1 MIISSKSLSYMKI
14 NYILFGILFL
24 FSTLACARFDL
35 PRIQEDKLNLP
46 EIIIPTP
53 TLPLIIDEKDN
64 NKTDE
69 KDINKTENNDIDK
82 ANQDTNIN
90 TQPIPKLD
98 DLYIDSLFGFS
109 VKFPSNWQ
117 VDSTKS
123 VPSIAEIKLT
133 PNDTIGDIYL
143 VYTDGNSSNKDIV
156 DQFITPIKQQNNF
169 TTLSELNS
177 RLNNGIEA
185 FQMEYQWEDTNTVK
199 KGFVQSVT
207 DKIKNYIIIFEA
219 DSSIYENNLPSILL
233 LADSFQPLEPQP
245 YDIPRYESLVLH
257 IDSGPVSL
265 DPAFATG
272 SKSIQYIQQIFSG
285 LTGFDKDGYL
295 QPDIAD
301 TWSISDDGETY
312 TFTIKD
318 NAKYHSGRNVA
329 SIDIKY
335 SWERALKSQ
344 NNKNVLNYLGDI
356 VGATEFSSGKIN
368 NLEGFNIIDDQ
379 KFEIKLVSP
388 TPYFISKLSHSHT
401 FLVDLNQLARYS
413 ENNRAW
419 EENPIGTGP
428 FVMGDWIPGVIMYL
442 YPYPDYHL
450 NKPEIDSLIF
460 RLYGGKP
467 ALMYQSGEIDATT
480 LYSDEVIDI
489 YNSNLIYGGSPIKE
503 RNLIKST
510 EMSTYYIGF
519 NTQSIPFDDINVRKA
534 FVESSN
540 VQNIVNNY
548 FDSVHQNAY
557 GLIPPQMPDFNS
569 NLNQDDYKYDPE
581 SALNHLSNSKYYLDK
596 TLPDIFYS
604 TPGYT
609 GPNTL
614 ISEIIDSWIKNL
626 DVNITT
632 NVIPPDQY
640 YYSFDDLAYD
650 IYDYGWIA
658 DYPDPHNF
666 LYSLFHSKAGSNIS
680 KYNNYDYDLLIELAT
695 AETNQE
701 KRVQYYINA
710 EDKLINDAVLIP
722 LYHGNTFALIKD
734 HVSDVNF
741 TPYGM
746 LDLRDVKIS
755 NFSTVSYR

>member
-1 MIISSKSLSYMKI
+1 MKI
-14 NYILFGILFL
+14 SYILFIIAFL
-24 FSTLACARFDL
+24 LTTLACSRFDL
-35 PRIQEDKLNLP
+35 PRIQDKSIP
-46 EIIIPTP
+46 SEIITLTPTP
-53 TLPLIIDEKDN
+53 TATLIPNDENKNNGSAEDNVSNPKD
-64 NKTDE
+64 TDSN
-69 KDINKTENNDIDK
+69 IVSGNNDLK
-82 ANQDTNIN
+82 EKFV
-90 TQPIPKLD
+90 PVLD
-98 DLYIDSLFGFS
+98 DLYIDNLFGFS
-109 VKFPSNWQ
+109 IKYPSDWI

-133 PNDTIGDIYL
+133 PDDIIGDIYL
-143 VYTDGNSSNKDIV
+143 LYTDGNLSNVDIV
-156 DQFITPIKQQNNF
+156 DQFISPIKQQPDF
-169 TTLSELNS
+169 TILSETNLTLAND
-177 RLNNGIEA
+177 NEA
-185 FQMEYQWEDTNTVK
+185 YQIQYQWKDTNSLK
-199 KGFVQSVT
+199 NGFVQSVT
-207 DKIKNYIIIFEA
+207 DKIKNYIIIFEI
-219 DSSIYENNLPSILL
+219 DSLIYENNLSTIRL
-233 LADSFQPLEPQP
+233 LANSFQSLEPQP

-272 SKSIQYIQQIFSG
+272 AKSIQYIQQIFSG

-301 TWSISDDGETY
+301 TWLISDDAQTY

-318 NAKYHSGRNVA
+318 NATYHSGRKVT
-329 SIDIKY
+329 SIDIQY

-344 NNKNVLNYLGDI
+344 NKKNVLNYLGDI
-356 VGATEFSSGKIN
+356 LGAREFSSGDID
-368 NLEGFNIIDDQ
+368 NLEGFNIIDDS

-401 FLVDLNQLARYS
+401 FLVDSEQFARYS

-419 EENPIGTGP
+419 EANPIGTGP
-428 FVMGDWIPGVIMYL
+428 FVMGDWLPGVIMYL

-480 LYSDEVIDI
+480 LFSDEVIDI
-489 YNSNLIYGGSPIKE
+489 YNSDLIFGGSPVKE
-503 RNLIKST
+503 QNLIKST

-534 FVESSN
+534 FAQSSN
-540 VQNIVNNY
+540 VETIVSNY
-548 FDSVHQNAY
+548 FESVHQNAY

-569 NLNQDDYKYDPE
+569 NLDNNDYIYDPE
-581 SALNHLSNSKYYLDK
+581 SALNYLSNSNYYLDK
-596 TLPDIFYS
+596 TLPDIFYN
-604 TPGYT
+604 TPGYS
-609 GPNTL
+609 GPNAL
-614 ISEIIDSWIKNL
+614 ISEIINSWIDNL
-626 DVNITT
+626 GVNITT

-640 YYSFDDLAYD
+640 YYSIDKVSYD

-666 LYSLFHSKAGSNIS
+666 LYSLFHSKAGSNVS
-680 KYNNYDYDLLIELAT
+680 KYNNSDYDSLIDLAT
-695 AETNQE
+695 METNE
-701 KRVQYYINA
+701 DKRIQYYIDA
-710 EDKLINDAVLIP
+710 EEKLINDAVLIP
-722 LYHGNTFALIKD
+722 LYHGSTFALIKD
-734 HVSDVNF
+734 HVSDINF

>member
-1 MIISSKSLSYMKI
+1 MKI
-14 NYILFGILFL
+14 SYILFIIAFL
-24 FSTLACARFDL
+24 LTTLACSRFDL
-35 PRIQEDKLNLP
+35 PRIQDKSIP
-46 EIIIPTP
+46 SEIITLTPTP
-53 TLPLIIDEKDN
+53 TATLIPNDENKNNGSAEDNVSNPKDTDSNIVSGN
-64 NKTDE
+64 NHLKE
-69 KDINKTENNDIDK
+69 KIV
-82 ANQDTNIN
+82 
-90 TQPIPKLD
+90 PVLD
-98 DLYIDSLFGFS
+98 DLYIDNLFGFS
-109 VKFPSNWQ
+109 IKYPSNWI
-117 VDSTKS
+117 VDSTKT

-133 PNDTIGDIYL
+133 PDNVIGDIYL
-143 VYTDGNSSNKDIV
+143 LYTDGNLSNVDIV
-156 DQFITPIKQQNNF
+156 DQFISPIKQQPDF
-169 TTLSELNS
+169 TILSETNLTLAND
-177 RLNNGIEA
+177 NEA
-185 FQMEYQWEDTNTVK
+185 YQIQYQWKDTNSLK
-199 KGFVQSVT
+199 NGFVQSVT
-207 DKIKNYIIIFEA
+207 DKIKNYIIIFEI
-219 DSSIYENNLPSILL
+219 DSLIYENNLSTIRL
-233 LADSFQPLEPQP
+233 LANSFQSLEPQP

-272 SKSIQYIQQIFSG
+272 AKSIQYIQQIFSG

-301 TWSISDDGETY
+301 TWLISEDAHTY

-318 NAKYHSGRNVA
+318 NATYHSGRKVTSN
-329 SIDIKY
+329 DIQY

-344 NNKNVLNYLGDI
+344 NKKNVLNYLGDI
-356 VGATEFSSGKIN
+356 LGAKEFSSGDID
-368 NLEGFNIIDDQ
+368 NLEGFNIIDDS

-401 FLVDLNQLARYS
+401 FLVDSEQLIRYS

-419 EENPIGTGP
+419 EANPIGTGP
-428 FVMGDWIPGVIMYL
+428 FVMGDWLPGVIMYL

-480 LYSDEVIDI
+480 LFSDEVIDI
-489 YNSNLIYGGSPIKE
+489 YNSDLIFGGSPVKE
-503 RNLIKST
+503 QNLIKST

-534 FVESSN
+534 FAQSSN
-540 VQNIVNNY
+540 VETIVSNY
-548 FDSVHQNAY
+548 FESVHQNAY

-569 NLNQDDYKYDPE
+569 NLDNNDYIYDPE
-581 SALNHLSNSKYYLDK
+581 SALNYLSNSNYYLDK
-596 TLPDIFYS
+596 TLPDIFYN
-604 TPGYT
+604 TPGYS
-609 GPNTL
+609 GPNAL
-614 ISEIIDSWIKNL
+614 ISEIINSWIDNL
-626 DVNITT
+626 GVNITT

-640 YYSFDDLAYD
+640 YYSIDKVSYD

-666 LYSLFHSKAGSNIS
+666 LYSLFHSKAGSNVS
-680 KYNNYDYDLLIELAT
+680 KYNNPDYDSLIDLAT
-695 AETNQE
+695 METNE
-701 KRVQYYINA
+701 DKRIQYYIDA
-710 EDKLINDAVLIP
+710 EEKLINDVVLIP
-722 LYHGNTFALIKD
+722 LYHGSTFALIKD
-734 HVSDVNF
+734 HVSDINF

>member
-1 MIISSKSLSYMKI
+1 MKI
-14 NYILFGILFL
+14 SYILFIIAFL
-24 FSTLACARFDL
+24 LTTLACSRFDL
-35 PRIQEDKLNLP
+35 PRIQDKSIP
-46 EIIIPTP
+46 SEIITLTPTP
-53 TLPLIIDEKDN
+53 TATLIPNDENKNNGSAEDNVSNPKD
-64 NKTDE
+64 TDSN
-69 KDINKTENNDIDK
+69 IVSGNNDLK
-82 ANQDTNIN
+82 EKFV
-90 TQPIPKLD
+90 PVLD
-98 DLYIDSLFGFS
+98 DLYIDNLFGFS
-109 VKFPSNWQ
+109 IKYPSDWI

-133 PNDTIGDIYL
+133 PDDIIGDIYL
-143 VYTDGNSSNKDIV
+143 LYTDGNLSNVDIV
-156 DQFITPIKQQNNF
+156 DQFISPIKQQPDF
-169 TTLSELNS
+169 TILSETNLTLAND
-177 RLNNGIEA
+177 NEA
-185 FQMEYQWEDTNTVK
+185 YQIQYQWKDTNSLK
-199 KGFVQSVT
+199 NGFVQSVT
-207 DKIKNYIIIFEA
+207 DKIKNYIIIFEI
-219 DSSIYENNLPSILL
+219 DSLIYDNNLPTIRL
-233 LADSFQPLEPQP
+233 LANSFQSLEPQP

-272 SKSIQYIQQIFSG
+272 AKSIQYIQQIFSG

-301 TWSISDDGETY
+301 TWLISEDAHTY

-318 NAKYHSGRNVA
+318 NATYHSGRKVT
-329 SIDIKY
+329 SIDIQY

-344 NNKNVLNYLGDI
+344 NKKNVLNYLGDI
-356 VGATEFSSGKIN
+356 LGAREFSSGDTD
-368 NLEGFNIIDDQ
+368 NLEGFNIIDDS

-401 FLVDLNQLARYS
+401 FLVDSEQFARYS

-419 EENPIGTGP
+419 EANPIGTGP
-428 FVMGDWIPGVIMYL
+428 FVMGDWLPGVIMYL

-480 LYSDEVIDI
+480 LFSDEVIDI
-489 YNSNLIYGGSPIKE
+489 YNSDLIFGGSPVKE
-503 RNLIKST
+503 QNLIKST

-534 FVESSN
+534 FAQSSN
-540 VQNIVNNY
+540 VETIVSNY
-548 FDSVHQNAY
+548 FESVHQNAY

-569 NLNQDDYKYDPE
+569 NLDNNDYIYDPE
-581 SALNHLSNSKYYLDK
+581 SALNYLSNSNYYLDK
-596 TLPDIFYS
+596 TLPDIFYN
-604 TPGYT
+604 TPGYS
-609 GPNTL
+609 GPNAL
-614 ISEIIDSWIKNL
+614 ISEIINSWIDNL
-626 DVNITT
+626 GVNITT

-640 YYSFDDLAYD
+640 YYSIDKVSYD

-666 LYSLFHSKAGSNIS
+666 LYSLFHSKAGSNVS
-680 KYNNYDYDLLIELAT
+680 KYNNSDYDSLIDLAT
-695 AETNQE
+695 METNE
-701 KRVQYYINA
+701 DKRIQYYIDA
-710 EDKLINDAVLIP
+710 EEKLINDAVLIP
-722 LYHGNTFALIKD
+722 LYHGSTFALIKD
-734 HVSDVNF
+734 HVSDINF

>member
-1 MIISSKSLSYMKI
+1 MKI
-14 NYILFGILFL
+14 SYILFIIAFL
-24 FSTLACARFDL
+24 LTTLACSRFDL
-35 PRIQEDKLNLP
+35 PRIQDKSNPP
-46 EIIIPTP
+46 EIITLTPTP
-53 TLPLIIDEKDN
+53 TATLIPNDESKNNGSAEDNVSNPKD
-64 NKTDE
+64 TDSN
-69 KDINKTENNDIDK
+69 IVSGNNDLK
-82 ANQDTNIN
+82 EKFV
-90 TQPIPKLD
+90 PVLD
-98 DLYIDSLFGFS
+98 DLYIDNLFGFS
-109 VKFPSNWQ
+109 IKYPSDWI

-133 PNDTIGDIYL
+133 PDDIIGDIYL
-143 VYTDGNSSNKDIV
+143 LYTDGNLSNVDIV
-156 DQFITPIKQQNNF
+156 DQFISPIKQQPDF
-169 TTLSELNS
+169 TILSETNLTLAND
-177 RLNNGIEA
+177 NEA
-185 FQMEYQWEDTNTVK
+185 YQIQYQWKDTNSLK
-199 KGFVQSVT
+199 NGFVQSVT
-207 DKIKNYIIIFEA
+207 DKIKNYIIIFEI
-219 DSSIYENNLPSILL
+219 DSLIYDNNLPTIRL
-233 LADSFQPLEPQP
+233 LANSFQSLEPQP

-272 SKSIQYIQQIFSG
+272 AKSIQYIQQIFSG

-301 TWSISDDGETY
+301 TWLISEDAHTY

-318 NAKYHSGRNVA
+318 NATYHSGRKVT
-329 SIDIKY
+329 SIDIQY

-344 NNKNVLNYLGDI
+344 NKKNVLNYLGDI
-356 VGATEFSSGKIN
+356 LGAREFSSGDTD
-368 NLEGFNIIDDQ
+368 NLEGFNIIDDS

-401 FLVDLNQLARYS
+401 FLVDSEQLIRYS

-419 EENPIGTGP
+419 EAKPIGTGP
-428 FVMGDWIPGVIMYL
+428 FVMGDWLPGVIMYL

-480 LYSDEVIDI
+480 LFSDEVIDI
-489 YNSNLIYGGSPIKE
+489 YNSDLIFGGSPVKE
-503 RNLIKST
+503 QNLIKST

-534 FVESSN
+534 FAQSSN
-540 VQNIVNNY
+540 VETIVSNY
-548 FDSVHQNAY
+548 FESVHQNAY

-569 NLNQDDYKYDPE
+569 NLDNNDYIYDPE
-581 SALNHLSNSKYYLDK
+581 SALNYLSNSNYYLDK
-596 TLPDIFYS
+596 TLPDIFYN
-604 TPGYT
+604 TPGYS
-609 GPNTL
+609 GPNAL
-614 ISEIIDSWIKNL
+614 ISEIINSWIDNL
-626 DVNITT
+626 GVNITT

-640 YYSFDDLAYD
+640 YYSIDKVSYD

-666 LYSLFHSKAGSNIS
+666 LYSLFHSKAGSNVS
-680 KYNNYDYDLLIELAT
+680 KYNNSDYDSLIDLAT
-695 AETNQE
+695 METNE
-701 KRVQYYINA
+701 DKRIQYYIDA
-710 EDKLINDAVLIP
+710 EEKLINDAVLIP
-722 LYHGNTFALIKD
+722 LYHGSTFALIKD
-734 HVSDVNF
+734 HVSDINF

>member
-1 MIISSKSLSYMKI
+1 MKI
-14 NYILFGILFL
+14 SYILFIIAFL
-24 FSTLACARFDL
+24 LTTLACSRFDL
-35 PRIQEDKLNLP
+35 PRIQDKSIP
-46 EIIIPTP
+46 SEIITLTPTP
-53 TLPLIIDEKDN
+53 TATLIPNDENKNNGSAEDNVSNPKD
-64 NKTDE
+64 TDSN
-69 KDINKTENNDIDK
+69 IVSGNNDLK
-82 ANQDTNIN
+82 EKFV
-90 TQPIPKLD
+90 PVLD
-98 DLYIDSLFGFS
+98 DLYIDNLFGFS
-109 VKFPSNWQ
+109 IKYPSDWI

-133 PNDTIGDIYL
+133 PDDIIGDIYL
-143 VYTDGNSSNKDIV
+143 LYTDGNLSNVDIV
-156 DQFITPIKQQNNF
+156 DQFISPIKQQPDF
-169 TTLSELNS
+169 TILSETNLTLAND
-177 RLNNGIEA
+177 NEA
-185 FQMEYQWEDTNTVK
+185 YQIQYQWKDTNSLK
-199 KGFVQSVT
+199 NGFVQSVT
-207 DKIKNYIIIFEA
+207 DKIKNYIIIFEI
-219 DSSIYENNLPSILL
+219 DSLIYENNLSTIRL
-233 LADSFQPLEPQP
+233 LANSFQSLEPQP

-272 SKSIQYIQQIFSG
+272 AKSIQYIQQIFSG

-301 TWSISDDGETY
+301 TWLISDDAQTY

-318 NAKYHSGRNVA
+318 NATYHSGRKVT
-329 SIDIKY
+329 SIDIQY

-344 NNKNVLNYLGDI
+344 NKKNVLNYLGDI
-356 VGATEFSSGKIN
+356 LGAREFSSGDID
-368 NLEGFNIIDDQ
+368 NLEGFNIIDDS

-401 FLVDLNQLARYS
+401 FLVDSEQFARYS

-419 EENPIGTGP
+419 EANPIGTGP
-428 FVMGDWIPGVIMYL
+428 FVMGDWLPGVIMYL

-480 LYSDEVIDI
+480 LFSDEVIDI
-489 YNSNLIYGGSPIKE
+489 YNSDLIFGGSPVKE
-503 RNLIKST
+503 QNLIKST

-534 FVESSN
+534 FAQSSN
-540 VQNIVNNY
+540 VETIVSNY
-548 FDSVHQNAY
+548 FESVHQNAY

-569 NLNQDDYKYDPE
+569 NLDNNDYIYDPE
-581 SALNHLSNSKYYLDK
+581 SALNYLSNSNYYLDK
-596 TLPDIFYS
+596 TLPDIFYN
-604 TPGYT
+604 TPGYS
-609 GPNTL
+609 GPNAL
-614 ISEIIDSWIKNL
+614 ISEIINSWIDNL
-626 DVNITT
+626 GVNITT

-640 YYSFDDLAYD
+640 YYSIDKVSYD

-666 LYSLFHSKAGSNIS
+666 LYSLFHSKAGSNVS
-680 KYNNYDYDLLIELAT
+680 KYNNPDYDSLIDLAT
-695 AETNQE
+695 METNE
-701 KRVQYYINA
+701 DKRIQYYIDA
-710 EDKLINDAVLIP
+710 EEKLINDAVLIP
-722 LYHGNTFALIKD
+722 LYHGSTFALIKD
-734 HVSDVNF
+734 HVSDINF

>member
-1 MIISSKSLSYMKI
+1 MKI
-14 NYILFGILFL
+14 SYILFIIAFL
-24 FSTLACARFDL
+24 LTTLACSRFDL
-35 PRIQEDKLNLP
+35 PRIQDKSIP
-46 EIIIPTP
+46 SEIITLTPTP
-53 TLPLIIDEKDN
+53 TATLIPNDENKNNGSAEDNVSNPKD
-64 NKTDE
+64 TDSN
-69 KDINKTENNDIDK
+69 IVSGNNDLK
-82 ANQDTNIN
+82 EKFV
-90 TQPIPKLD
+90 PVLD
-98 DLYIDSLFGFS
+98 DLYIDNLFGFS
-109 VKFPSNWQ
+109 IKYPSDWI

-133 PNDTIGDIYL
+133 PDDIIGDIYL
-143 VYTDGNSSNKDIV
+143 LYTDGNLSNVDIV
-156 DQFITPIKQQNNF
+156 DQFISPIKQQPDF
-169 TTLSELNS
+169 TILSETNLTLAND
-177 RLNNGIEA
+177 NEA
-185 FQMEYQWEDTNTVK
+185 YQIQYQWKDTNSLK
-199 KGFVQSVT
+199 NGFVQSVT
-207 DKIKNYIIIFEA
+207 DKIKNYIIIFEI
-219 DSSIYENNLPSILL
+219 DSLIYENNLPTIRL
-233 LADSFQPLEPQP
+233 LANSFQSLEPQP

-272 SKSIQYIQQIFSG
+272 AKSIQYIQQIFSG

-301 TWSISDDGETY
+301 TWLISDDAQTY

-318 NAKYHSGRNVA
+318 NATYHSGRKVT
-329 SIDIKY
+329 SIDIQY

-344 NNKNVLNYLGDI
+344 NKKNVLNYLGDI
-356 VGATEFSSGKIN
+356 LGAREFSSGDID
-368 NLEGFNIIDDQ
+368 NLEGFNIIDDS

-401 FLVDLNQLARYS
+401 FLVDSEQFARYS

-419 EENPIGTGP
+419 EANPIGTGP
-428 FVMGDWIPGVIMYL
+428 FVMGDWLPGVIMYL

-480 LYSDEVIDI
+480 LFSDEVIDI
-489 YNSNLIYGGSPIKE
+489 YNSDLIFGGSPVKE
-503 RNLIKST
+503 QNLIKST

-534 FVESSN
+534 FAQSSN
-540 VQNIVNNY
+540 VETIVSNY
-548 FDSVHQNAY
+548 FESVHQNAY

-569 NLNQDDYKYDPE
+569 NLDNNDYIYDPE
-581 SALNHLSNSKYYLDK
+581 SALNYLSNSNYYLDK
-596 TLPDIFYS
+596 TLPDIFYN
-604 TPGYT
+604 TPGYS
-609 GPNTL
+609 GPNAL
-614 ISEIIDSWIKNL
+614 ISEIINSWIDNL
-626 DVNITT
+626 GVNITT

-640 YYSFDDLAYD
+640 YYSIDKVSYD

-666 LYSLFHSKAGSNIS
+666 LYSLFHSKAGSNVS
-680 KYNNYDYDLLIELAT
+680 KYNNSDYDSLIDLAT
-695 AETNQE
+695 METNE
-701 KRVQYYINA
+701 DKRIQYYIDA
-710 EDKLINDAVLIP
+710 EEKLINDAVLIP
-722 LYHGNTFALIKD
+722 LYHGSTFALIKD
-734 HVSDVNF
+734 HVSDINF

>member
-1 MIISSKSLSYMKI
+1 MKI
-14 NYILFGILFL
+14 SYILFIIAFL
-24 FSTLACARFDL
+24 LTTLACSRFDL
-35 PRIQEDKLNLP
+35 PRIQDKSIP
-46 EIIIPTP
+46 SEIITLTPTP
-53 TLPLIIDEKDN
+53 TATLIPNDENKNNGSAEDNVSNPKD
-64 NKTDE
+64 TDSN
-69 KDINKTENNDIDK
+69 IVSGNNDLEEK
-82 ANQDTNIN
+82 FV
-90 TQPIPKLD
+90 PVLD
-98 DLYIDSLFGFS
+98 DLYIDNLFGFS
-109 VKFPSNWQ
+109 IKYPSDWI

-133 PNDTIGDIYL
+133 PDDIIGDIYL
-143 VYTDGNSSNKDIV
+143 LYTDGNLSNVDIV
-156 DQFITPIKQQNNF
+156 DQFISPIKQQPDF
-169 TTLSELNS
+169 TILSETNLTLAND
-177 RLNNGIEA
+177 NEA
-185 FQMEYQWEDTNTVK
+185 YQIQYQWKDTNSLK
-199 KGFVQSVT
+199 NGFVQSVT
-207 DKIKNYIIIFEA
+207 DKIKNYIIIFEI
-219 DSSIYENNLPSILL
+219 DSLIYDNNLPTIRL
-233 LADSFQPLEPQP
+233 LANSFQSLEPQP

-272 SKSIQYIQQIFSG
+272 AKSIQYIQQIFSG

-301 TWSISDDGETY
+301 TWLISEDAHTY

-318 NAKYHSGRNVA
+318 NATYHSGRKVTSN
-329 SIDIKY
+329 DIQY

-344 NNKNVLNYLGDI
+344 NKKNVLNYLGDI
-356 VGATEFSSGKIN
+356 LGAREFSSGDTD
-368 NLEGFNIIDDQ
+368 NLEGFNIIDDS

-401 FLVDLNQLARYS
+401 FLVDSEQFARYS

-419 EENPIGTGP
+419 EANPIGTGP
-428 FVMGDWIPGVIMYL
+428 FVMGDWLPGVIMYL

-480 LYSDEVIDI
+480 LFSDEVIDI
-489 YNSNLIYGGSPIKE
+489 YNSDLIFGGSPVKE
-503 RNLIKST
+503 QNLIKST

-534 FVESSN
+534 FAQSSN
-540 VQNIVNNY
+540 VETIVSNY
-548 FDSVHQNAY
+548 FESVHQNAY

-569 NLNQDDYKYDPE
+569 NLDNNDYIYDPE
-581 SALNHLSNSKYYLDK
+581 SALNYLSNSNYYLDK
-596 TLPDIFYS
+596 TLPDIFYN
-604 TPGYT
+604 TPGYS
-609 GPNTL
+609 GPNAL
-614 ISEIIDSWIKNL
+614 ISEIINSWIDNL
-626 DVNITT
+626 GVNITT

-640 YYSFDDLAYD
+640 YYSIDKVSYD

-666 LYSLFHSKAGSNIS
+666 LYSLFHSKAGSNVS
-680 KYNNYDYDLLIELAT
+680 KYNNSDYDSLIDLAT
-695 AETNQE
+695 METNE
-701 KRVQYYINA
+701 DKRIQYYIDA
-710 EDKLINDAVLIP
+710 EEKLINDAVLIP
-722 LYHGNTFALIKD
+722 LYHGSTFALIKD
-734 HVSDVNF
+734 HVSDINF

>member
-1 MIISSKSLSYMKI
+1 MKI
-14 NYILFGILFL
+14 SYILFIIAFL
-24 FSTLACARFDL
+24 LTTLACSRFDL
-35 PRIQEDKLNLP
+35 PRIQDKSIP
-46 EIIIPTP
+46 SEIITLTPTP
-53 TLPLIIDEKDN
+53 TATLIPNDENKNNGSAEDNVSNPKD
-64 NKTDE
+64 TDSN
-69 KDINKTENNDIDK
+69 IVSGNNDLK
-82 ANQDTNIN
+82 EKFV
-90 TQPIPKLD
+90 PVLD
-98 DLYIDSLFGFS
+98 DLYIDNLFGFS
-109 VKFPSNWQ
+109 IKYPSDWI

-133 PNDTIGDIYL
+133 PDDIIGDIYL
-143 VYTDGNSSNKDIV
+143 LYTDGNLSNVDIV
-156 DQFITPIKQQNNF
+156 DQFISPIKQQPDF
-169 TTLSELNS
+169 TILSETNLTLAND
-177 RLNNGIEA
+177 NEA
-185 FQMEYQWEDTNTVK
+185 YQIQYQWKDTNSLK
-199 KGFVQSVT
+199 NGFVQSVT
-207 DKIKNYIIIFEA
+207 DKIKNYIIIFEI
-219 DSSIYENNLPSILL
+219 DSLIYDDNLPTIRL
-233 LADSFQPLEPQP
+233 LANSFQSLEPQP

-272 SKSIQYIQQIFSG
+272 AKSIQYIQQIFSG

-301 TWSISDDGETY
+301 TWLISEDAHTY

-318 NAKYHSGRNVA
+318 NATYHSGRKVT
-329 SIDIKY
+329 SIDIQY

-344 NNKNVLNYLGDI
+344 NKKNVLNYLGDI
-356 VGATEFSSGKIN
+356 LGAREFSSGDTD
-368 NLEGFNIIDDQ
+368 NLEGFNIIDDS

-401 FLVDLNQLARYS
+401 FLVDSEQFARYS

-419 EENPIGTGP
+419 EANPIGTGP
-428 FVMGDWIPGVIMYL
+428 FVMGDWLPGVIMYL

-480 LYSDEVIDI
+480 LFSDEVIDI
-489 YNSNLIYGGSPIKE
+489 YNSDLIFGGSPVKE
-503 RNLIKST
+503 QNLIKST

-534 FVESSN
+534 FAQSSN
-540 VQNIVNNY
+540 VETIVSNY
-548 FDSVHQNAY
+548 FESVHQNAY

-569 NLNQDDYKYDPE
+569 NLDNNDYIYDPE
-581 SALNHLSNSKYYLDK
+581 SALNYLSNSDYYLDK
-596 TLPDIFYS
+596 TLPDIFYN
-604 TPGYT
+604 TPGYS
-609 GPNTL
+609 GPNAL
-614 ISEIIDSWIKNL
+614 ISEIINSWIDNL
-626 DVNITT
+626 GVNITT

-640 YYSFDDLAYD
+640 YYSIDKVSYD

-666 LYSLFHSKAGSNIS
+666 LYSLFHSKAGSNVS
-680 KYNNYDYDLLIELAT
+680 KYNNPDYDSLIDLAT
-695 AETNQE
+695 METNE
-701 KRVQYYINA
+701 DKRIQYYIDA
-710 EDKLINDAVLIP
+710 EEKLINDAVLIP
-722 LYHGNTFALIKD
+722 LYHGSTFALIKD
-734 HVSDVNF
+734 HVSDINF

>member
-1 MIISSKSLSYMKI
+1 MKI
-14 NYILFGILFL
+14 SYILFIIAFL
-24 FSTLACARFDL
+24 LTTLACSRFDL
-35 PRIQEDKLNLP
+35 PRIQDKSIP
-46 EIIIPTP
+46 SEIITLTPTP
-53 TLPLIIDEKDN
+53 TATLIPNDENKNNGSAEDNVSNPKD
-64 NKTDE
+64 TDSN
-69 KDINKTENNDIDK
+69 IVSGNNDLK
-82 ANQDTNIN
+82 EKFV
-90 TQPIPKLD
+90 PVLD
-98 DLYIDSLFGFS
+98 DLYIDNLFGFS
-109 VKFPSNWQ
+109 IKYPSNWI

-133 PNDTIGDIYL
+133 PDDIIGDIYL
-143 VYTDGNSSNKDIV
+143 LYTDGNLSNVDIV
-156 DQFITPIKQQNNF
+156 DQFISPIKQQPDF
-169 TTLSELNS
+169 TILSETNLTLAND
-177 RLNNGIEA
+177 NEA
-185 FQMEYQWEDTNTVK
+185 YQIQYQWKDTNSLK
-199 KGFVQSVT
+199 NGFVQSVT
-207 DKIKNYIIIFEA
+207 DKIKNYIIIFEI
-219 DSSIYENNLPSILL
+219 DSLIYDNNLPTIRL
-233 LADSFQPLEPQP
+233 LANSFQSLEPQP

-272 SKSIQYIQQIFSG
+272 AKSIQYIQQIFSG

-301 TWSISDDGETY
+301 TWLISEDAHTY

-318 NAKYHSGRNVA
+318 NATYHSGRKVT
-329 SIDIKY
+329 SIDIQY

-344 NNKNVLNYLGDI
+344 NKKNVLNYLGDI
-356 VGATEFSSGKIN
+356 LGAREFSSGDTD
-368 NLEGFNIIDDQ
+368 NLEGFNIIDDS

-401 FLVDLNQLARYS
+401 FLVDSEQFARYS

-419 EENPIGTGP
+419 EANPIGTGP
-428 FVMGDWIPGVIMYL
+428 FVMGDWLPGVIMYL

-480 LYSDEVIDI
+480 LFSDEVIDI
-489 YNSNLIYGGSPIKE
+489 YNSDLIFGGSPVKE
-503 RNLIKST
+503 QNLIKST

-534 FVESSN
+534 FAQSSN
-540 VQNIVNNY
+540 VETIVSNY
-548 FDSVHQNAY
+548 FESVHQNAY

-569 NLNQDDYKYDPE
+569 NLDNNDYIYDPE
-581 SALNHLSNSKYYLDK
+581 SALNYLSNSNYYLDK
-596 TLPDIFYS
+596 TLPDIFYN
-604 TPGYT
+604 TPGYS
-609 GPNTL
+609 GPNAL
-614 ISEIIDSWIKNL
+614 ISEIINSWIDNL
-626 DVNITT
+626 GVNITT

-640 YYSFDDLAYD
+640 YYSIDKVSYD

-666 LYSLFHSKAGSNIS
+666 LYSLFHSKAGSNVS
-680 KYNNYDYDLLIELAT
+680 KYNNSDYDSLIDLAT
-695 AETNQE
+695 METNE
-701 KRVQYYINA
+701 DKRIQYYIDA
-710 EDKLINDAVLIP
+710 EEKLINDAVLIP
-722 LYHGNTFALIKD
+722 LYHGSTFALIKD
-734 HVSDVNF
+734 HVSDINF

>member
-1 MIISSKSLSYMKI
+1 MKI
-14 NYILFGILFL
+14 SYILFIIAFL
-24 FSTLACARFDL
+24 LTTLACSRFDL
-35 PRIQEDKLNLP
+35 PRIQDKSIPP
-46 EIIIPTP
+46 EIITLTPTP
-53 TLPLIIDEKDN
+53 TATLIPNDESKNNGSAEDNVSNPKD
-64 NKTDE
+64 TDSN
-69 KDINKTENNDIDK
+69 IVSGNNDLK
-82 ANQDTNIN
+82 EKFV
-90 TQPIPKLD
+90 PVLD
-98 DLYIDSLFGFS
+98 DLYIDNLFGFS
-109 VKFPSNWQ
+109 IKYPSNWI

-133 PNDTIGDIYL
+133 PDNIIGDIYL
-143 VYTDGNSSNKDIV
+143 LYTDGNLSNVDIV
-156 DQFITPIKQQNNF
+156 DQFISPIKQQPEF
-169 TTLSELNS
+169 TILSETNLTLAND
-177 RLNNGIEA
+177 NQAYQI
-185 FQMEYQWEDTNTVK
+185 QYQWKDTNSLK
-199 KGFVQSVT
+199 NGFVQSVT
-207 DKIKNYIIIFEA
+207 DKIKNYIIIFEI
-219 DSSIYENNLPSILL
+219 DSLIYENNLPTIRL
-233 LADSFQPLEPQP
+233 LANSFQSLEPQP

-272 SKSIQYIQQIFSG
+272 AKSIQYIQQIFSG

-301 TWSISDDGETY
+301 TWLISDDAQTY

-318 NAKYHSGRNVA
+318 NATYHSGRKVT
-329 SIDIKY
+329 SIDIQY

-344 NNKNVLNYLGDI
+344 NKKNVLNYLGDI
-356 VGATEFSSGKIN
+356 LGAKEFSSGDID
-368 NLEGFNIIDDQ
+368 NLEGFNIIDDS

-401 FLVDLNQLARYS
+401 FLVDSEQLIRYS

-419 EENPIGTGP
+419 EAKPIGTGP
-428 FVMGDWIPGVIMYL
+428 FVMGDWLPGVIMYL

-480 LYSDEVIDI
+480 LFSDEVIDI
-489 YNSNLIYGGSPIKE
+489 YNSDLIFGGSPVKE
-503 RNLIKST
+503 QNLIKST

-534 FVESSN
+534 FAQSSN
-540 VQNIVNNY
+540 VETIVSNY
-548 FDSVHQNAY
+548 FESVHQNAY

-569 NLNQDDYKYDPE
+569 NLDNNDYIYDPE
-581 SALNHLSNSKYYLDK
+581 SALNYLSNSDYYLDK
-596 TLPDIFYS
+596 TLPDIFYN
-604 TPGYT
+604 TPGYS
-609 GPNTL
+609 GPNAL
-614 ISEIIDSWIKNL
+614 ISEIINSWIDNL
-626 DVNITT
+626 GVNITT

-640 YYSFDDLAYD
+640 YYSIDKVSYD

-666 LYSLFHSKAGSNIS
+666 LYSLFHSKAGSNVS
-680 KYNNYDYDLLIELAT
+680 KYNNPDYDSLIDLAT
-695 AETNQE
+695 METNE
-701 KRVQYYINA
+701 DKRIQYYIDA
-710 EDKLINDAVLIP
+710 EEKLINDAVLIP
-722 LYHGNTFALIKD
+722 LYHGSTFALIKD
-734 HVSDVNF
+734 HVSDINF

>member
-1 MIISSKSLSYMKI
+1 MKI
-14 NYILFGILFL
+14 SYILFIIAFL
-24 FSTLACARFDL
+24 LTTLACSRFDL
-35 PRIQEDKLNLP
+35 PRIQDKSIPP
-46 EIIIPTP
+46 EIITLTPTP
-53 TLPLIIDEKDN
+53 TATLIPNDESKNNGSAEDNVSNPKD
-64 NKTDE
+64 TDSN
-69 KDINKTENNDIDK
+69 IVSGNNDLK
-82 ANQDTNIN
+82 EKFV
-90 TQPIPKLD
+90 PVLD
-98 DLYIDSLFGFS
+98 DLYIDNLFGFS
-109 VKFPSNWQ
+109 IKYPSNWI

-133 PNDTIGDIYL
+133 PDDIIGDIYL
-143 VYTDGNSSNKDIV
+143 LYTDGNLSNVDIV
-156 DQFITPIKQQNNF
+156 DQFISPIKQQPEF
-169 TTLSELNS
+169 TILSETNLTLAND
-177 RLNNGIEA
+177 NEA
-185 FQMEYQWEDTNTVK
+185 YQIQYQWKDTNSLK
-199 KGFVQSVT
+199 NGFVQSVT
-207 DKIKNYIIIFEA
+207 DKIKNYIIIFEI
-219 DSSIYENNLPSILL
+219 DSLIYDNNLPTIRL
-233 LADSFQPLEPQP
+233 LANSFQSLEPQP

-272 SKSIQYIQQIFSG
+272 AKSIQYIQQIFSG

-301 TWSISDDGETY
+301 TWLISEDAHTY

-318 NAKYHSGRNVA
+318 NATYHSGRKVTSN
-329 SIDIKY
+329 DIQY

-344 NNKNVLNYLGDI
+344 NKKNVLNYLGDI
-356 VGATEFSSGKIN
+356 LGAREFSSGDTD
-368 NLEGFNIIDDQ
+368 NLEGFNIIDDS

-401 FLVDLNQLARYS
+401 FLVDSEQLIRYS

-419 EENPIGTGP
+419 EAKPIGTGP
-428 FVMGDWIPGVIMYL
+428 FVMGDWLPGVIMYL

-480 LYSDEVIDI
+480 LFSDEVIDI
-489 YNSNLIYGGSPIKE
+489 YNSDLIFGGSPVKE
-503 RNLIKST
+503 QNLIKST

-534 FVESSN
+534 FAQSSN
-540 VQNIVNNY
+540 VETIVSNY
-548 FDSVHQNAY
+548 FESVHQNAY

-569 NLNQDDYKYDPE
+569 NLDNNDYIYDPE
-581 SALNHLSNSKYYLDK
+581 SALNYLSNSDYYLDK
-596 TLPDIFYS
+596 TLPDIFYN
-604 TPGYT
+604 TPGYS
-609 GPNTL
+609 GPNAL
-614 ISEIIDSWIKNL
+614 ISEIINSWIDNL
-626 DVNITT
+626 GVNITT

-640 YYSFDDLAYD
+640 YYSIDKVSYD

-666 LYSLFHSKAGSNIS
+666 LYSLFHSKAGSNVS
-680 KYNNYDYDLLIELAT
+680 KYNNPDYDSLIDLAT
-695 AETNQE
+695 METNE
-701 KRVQYYINA
+701 DKRIQYYIDA
-710 EDKLINDAVLIP
+710 EEKLINDAVLIP
-722 LYHGNTFALIKD
+722 LYHGSTFALIKD
-734 HVSDVNF
+734 HVSDINF

>member
-1 MIISSKSLSYMKI
+1 MKI
-14 NYILFGILFL
+14 SYILFIIAFL
-24 FSTLACARFDL
+24 LTTLACSRFDL
-35 PRIQEDKLNLP
+35 PRIQDKSIPP
-46 EIIIPTP
+46 EIITLTPTP
-53 TLPLIIDEKDN
+53 TATLIPNDESKNNGSAEDNVSNPKDTDSNIVSGN
-64 NKTDE
+64 NHLKE
-69 KDINKTENNDIDK
+69 KFV
-82 ANQDTNIN
+82 
-90 TQPIPKLD
+90 PVLD
-98 DLYIDSLFGFS
+98 DLYIDNLFGFS
-109 VKFPSNWQ
+109 IKYPSNWI

-133 PNDTIGDIYL
+133 PDNIIGDIYL
-143 VYTDGNSSNKDIV
+143 LYTDGNLSNVDIV
-156 DQFITPIKQQNNF
+156 DQFISPIKQQPEF
-169 TTLSELNS
+169 TILSETNHTLAND
-177 RLNNGIEA
+177 NQAYQI
-185 FQMEYQWEDTNTVK
+185 QYQWKDTNSLK
-199 KGFVQSVT
+199 NGFVQSVT
-207 DKIKNYIIIFEA
+207 DKIKNYIIIFEI
-219 DSSIYENNLPSILL
+219 DSLIYENNLPTIRL
-233 LADSFQPLEPQP
+233 LANSFQTLEPQP

-272 SKSIQYIQQIFSG
+272 AKSIQYIQQIFSG

-301 TWSISDDGETY
+301 TWLISDDAQTY

-318 NAKYHSGRNVA
+318 NATYHSGRKVT
-329 SIDIKY
+329 SIDIQY

-344 NNKNVLNYLGDI
+344 NKKNVLNYLGDI
-356 VGATEFSSGKIN
+356 LGAKEFSSGDID
-368 NLEGFNIIDDQ
+368 NLEGFNIIDDS

-401 FLVDLNQLARYS
+401 FLVDSEQLIRYS

-419 EENPIGTGP
+419 EAKPIGTGP
-428 FVMGDWIPGVIMYL
+428 FVMGDWLPGVIMYL

-480 LYSDEVIDI
+480 LFSDEVIDI
-489 YNSNLIYGGSPIKE
+489 YNSDLIFGGSPVKE
-503 RNLIKST
+503 QNLIKST

-534 FVESSN
+534 FAQSSN
-540 VQNIVNNY
+540 VETIVSNY
-548 FDSVHQNAY
+548 FESVHQNAY

-569 NLNQDDYKYDPE
+569 NLDNNDYIYDPE
-581 SALNHLSNSKYYLDK
+581 SALNYLSNSDYYLDK
-596 TLPDIFYS
+596 TLPDIFYN
-604 TPGYT
+604 TPGYS
-609 GPNTL
+609 GPNAL
-614 ISEIIDSWIKNL
+614 ISEIINSWIDNL
-626 DVNITT
+626 GVNITT

-640 YYSFDDLAYD
+640 YYSIDKVSYD

-666 LYSLFHSKAGSNIS
+666 LYSLFHSKAGSNVS
-680 KYNNYDYDLLIELAT
+680 KYNNPDYDSLIDLAT
-695 AETNQE
+695 METNE
-701 KRVQYYINA
+701 DKRIQYYIDA
-710 EDKLINDAVLIP
+710 EEKLINDAVLIP
-722 LYHGNTFALIKD
+722 LYHGSTFALIKD
-734 HVSDVNF
+734 HVSDINF

>member
-1 MIISSKSLSYMKI
+1 MKI
-14 NYILFGILFL
+14 SYILFIIAFL
-24 FSTLACARFDL
+24 LTTLACSRFDL
-35 PRIQEDKLNLP
+35 PRIQDKSIPP
-46 EIIIPTP
+46 EIITLTPTP
-53 TLPLIIDEKDN
+53 TATLIPNDENKNNGSAEDNVSNPKD
-64 NKTDE
+64 TDSN
-69 KDINKTENNDIDK
+69 IVSGNNDLK
-82 ANQDTNIN
+82 EKFV
-90 TQPIPKLD
+90 PVLD
-98 DLYIDSLFGFS
+98 DLYIDNLFGFS
-109 VKFPSNWQ
+109 IKYPSDWI

-133 PNDTIGDIYL
+133 PDDIIGDIYL
-143 VYTDGNSSNKDIV
+143 LYTDGNLSNVDIV
-156 DQFITPIKQQNNF
+156 DQFISPIKQQPDF
-169 TTLSELNS
+169 TILSETNLTLAND
-177 RLNNGIEA
+177 NEA
-185 FQMEYQWEDTNTVK
+185 YQIQYQWKDTNSLK
-199 KGFVQSVT
+199 NGFVQSVT
-207 DKIKNYIIIFEA
+207 DKIKNYIIIFEI
-219 DSSIYENNLPSILL
+219 DSLIYDNNLPTIRL
-233 LADSFQPLEPQP
+233 LANSFQSLEPQP

-272 SKSIQYIQQIFSG
+272 AKSIQYIQQIFSG

-301 TWSISDDGETY
+301 TWLISEDAHTY

-318 NAKYHSGRNVA
+318 NATYHSGRKVTSN
-329 SIDIKY
+329 DIQY

-344 NNKNVLNYLGDI
+344 NKKNVLNYLGDI
-356 VGATEFSSGKIN
+356 LGAREFSSGDTD
-368 NLEGFNIIDDQ
+368 NLEGFNIIDDS

-401 FLVDLNQLARYS
+401 FLVDSEQLIRYS

-419 EENPIGTGP
+419 EANPIGTGP
-428 FVMGDWIPGVIMYL
+428 FVMGDWLPGVIMYL

-480 LYSDEVIDI
+480 LFSDEVIDI
-489 YNSNLIYGGSPIKE
+489 YNSDLIFGGSPVKE
-503 RNLIKST
+503 QNLIKST

-534 FVESSN
+534 FAQSSN
-540 VQNIVNNY
+540 VETIVSNY
-548 FDSVHQNAY
+548 FESVHQNAY

-569 NLNQDDYKYDPE
+569 NLDNNDYIYDPE
-581 SALNHLSNSKYYLDK
+581 SALNYLSNSNYYLDK
-596 TLPDIFYS
+596 TLPDIFYN
-604 TPGYT
+604 TPGYS
-609 GPNTL
+609 GPNAL
-614 ISEIIDSWIKNL
+614 ISEIINSWIDNL
-626 DVNITT
+626 GVNITT

-640 YYSFDDLAYD
+640 YYSIDKVSYD

-666 LYSLFHSKAGSNIS
+666 LYSLFHSKAGSNVS
-680 KYNNYDYDLLIELAT
+680 KYNNPDYDSLIDLAT
-695 AETNQE
+695 METNE
-701 KRVQYYINA
+701 DKRIQYYIDA
-710 EDKLINDAVLIP
+710 EEKLINDAVLIP
-722 LYHGNTFALIKD
+722 LYHGSTFALIKD
-734 HVSDVNF
+734 HVSDINF

>member
-1 MIISSKSLSYMKI
+1 MKI
-14 NYILFGILFL
+14 SYILFIIAFL
-24 FSTLACARFDL
+24 LTTLACSRFDL
-35 PRIQEDKLNLP
+35 PRIQDKSIP
-46 EIIIPTP
+46 SEIITLTPTP
-53 TLPLIIDEKDN
+53 TATLIPNDENKNNGSAEDNVSNPKD
-64 NKTDE
+64 TDSN
-69 KDINKTENNDIDK
+69 IVSGNNDLK
-82 ANQDTNIN
+82 EKFV
-90 TQPIPKLD
+90 PVLD
-98 DLYIDSLFGFS
+98 DLYIDNLFGFS
-109 VKFPSNWQ
+109 IKYPSDWI

-133 PNDTIGDIYL
+133 PDDIIGDIYL
-143 VYTDGNSSNKDIV
+143 LYTDGNLSNVDIV
-156 DQFITPIKQQNNF
+156 DQFISPIKQQPDF
-169 TTLSELNS
+169 TILSETNLTLAND
-177 RLNNGIEA
+177 NEA
-185 FQMEYQWEDTNTVK
+185 YQIQYQWKDTNSLK
-199 KGFVQSVT
+199 NGFVQSVT
-207 DKIKNYIIIFEA
+207 DKIKNYIIIFEI
-219 DSSIYENNLPSILL
+219 DSLIYENNLPTIRL
-233 LADSFQPLEPQP
+233 LANSFQSLEPQP

-272 SKSIQYIQQIFSG
+272 AKSIQYIQQIFSG

-301 TWSISDDGETY
+301 TWLISEDAHTY

-318 NAKYHSGRNVA
+318 NATYHSGRKVT
-329 SIDIKY
+329 SIDIQY

-344 NNKNVLNYLGDI
+344 NKKNVLNYLGDI
-356 VGATEFSSGKIN
+356 LGAREFSSGDTD
-368 NLEGFNIIDDQ
+368 NLEGFNIIDDS

-401 FLVDLNQLARYS
+401 FLVDSEQFARYS

-419 EENPIGTGP
+419 EANPIGTGP
-428 FVMGDWIPGVIMYL
+428 FVMGDWLPGVIMYL

-480 LYSDEVIDI
+480 LFSDEVIDI
-489 YNSNLIYGGSPIKE
+489 YNSDLIFGGSPVKE
-503 RNLIKST
+503 QNLIKST

-534 FVESSN
+534 FAQSSN
-540 VQNIVNNY
+540 VETIVSNY
-548 FDSVHQNAY
+548 FESVHQNAY

-569 NLNQDDYKYDPE
+569 NLDNNDYIYDPE
-581 SALNHLSNSKYYLDK
+581 SALNYLSNSNYYLDK
-596 TLPDIFYS
+596 TLPDIFYN
-604 TPGYT
+604 TPGYS
-609 GPNTL
+609 GPNAL
-614 ISEIIDSWIKNL
+614 ISEIINSWIDNL
-626 DVNITT
+626 GVNITT

-640 YYSFDDLAYD
+640 YYSIDKVSYD

-666 LYSLFHSKAGSNIS
+666 LYSLFHSKAGSNVS
-680 KYNNYDYDLLIELAT
+680 KYNNSDYDSLIDLAT
-695 AETNQE
+695 METNE
-701 KRVQYYINA
+701 DKRIQYYIDA
-710 EDKLINDAVLIP
+710 EEKLINDAVLIP
-722 LYHGNTFALIKD
+722 LYHGSTFALIKD
-734 HVSDVNF
+734 HVSDINF

>member
-1 MIISSKSLSYMKI
+1 MKI
-14 NYILFGILFL
+14 SYILFIIAFL
-24 FSTLACARFDL
+24 LTTLACSRFDL
-35 PRIQEDKLNLP
+35 PRIQDKSIPP
-46 EIIIPTP
+46 EIITLTPTP
-53 TLPLIIDEKDN
+53 TATLIPNDESKNNGSAEDNVSNPKD
-64 NKTDE
+64 TDSN
-69 KDINKTENNDIDK
+69 IVSGNNDLK
-82 ANQDTNIN
+82 EKFV
-90 TQPIPKLD
+90 PVLD
-98 DLYIDSLFGFS
+98 DLYIDNLFGFS
-109 VKFPSNWQ
+109 IKYPSNWI

-133 PNDTIGDIYL
+133 PDNIIGDIYL
-143 VYTDGNSSNKDIV
+143 LYTDGNLSNVDIV
-156 DQFITPIKQQNNF
+156 DQFISPIKQQPEF
-169 TTLSELNS
+169 TILSETNHTLAND
-177 RLNNGIEA
+177 NQAYQI
-185 FQMEYQWEDTNTVK
+185 QYQWKDTNSLK
-199 KGFVQSVT
+199 NGFVQSVT
-207 DKIKNYIIIFEA
+207 DKIKNYIIIFEI
-219 DSSIYENNLPSILL
+219 DSLIYENNLPTIRL
-233 LADSFQPLEPQP
+233 LANSFQTLEPQP

-272 SKSIQYIQQIFSG
+272 AKSIQYIQQIFSG

-301 TWSISDDGETY
+301 TWLISDDAQTY

-318 NAKYHSGRNVA
+318 NATYHSGRKVT
-329 SIDIKY
+329 SIDIQY

-344 NNKNVLNYLGDI
+344 NKKNVLNYLGDI
-356 VGATEFSSGKIN
+356 LGAREFSSGDID
-368 NLEGFNIIDDQ
+368 NLEGFNIIDDS

-401 FLVDLNQLARYS
+401 FLVDSEQLIRYS

-419 EENPIGTGP
+419 EAKPIGTGP
-428 FVMGDWIPGVIMYL
+428 FVMGDWLPGVIMYL

-480 LYSDEVIDI
+480 LFSDEVIDI
-489 YNSNLIYGGSPIKE
+489 YNSDLIFGGSPVKE
-503 RNLIKST
+503 QNLIKST

-534 FVESSN
+534 FAQSSN
-540 VQNIVNNY
+540 VETIVSNY
-548 FDSVHQNAY
+548 FESVHQNAY

-569 NLNQDDYKYDPE
+569 NLDNNDYIYDPE
-581 SALNHLSNSKYYLDK
+581 SALNYLSNSDYYLDK
-596 TLPDIFYS
+596 TLPDIFYN
-604 TPGYT
+604 TPGYS
-609 GPNTL
+609 GPNAL
-614 ISEIIDSWIKNL
+614 ISEIINSWIDNL
-626 DVNITT
+626 GVNITT

-640 YYSFDDLAYD
+640 YYSIDKVSYD

-666 LYSLFHSKAGSNIS
+666 LYSLFHSKAGSNVS
-680 KYNNYDYDLLIELAT
+680 KYNNPDYDSLIDLAT
-695 AETNQE
+695 METNE
-701 KRVQYYINA
+701 DKRIQYYIDA
-710 EDKLINDAVLIP
+710 EEKLINDAVLIP
-722 LYHGNTFALIKD
+722 LYHGSTFALIKD
-734 HVSDVNF
+734 HVSDINF

>member
-1 MIISSKSLSYMKI
+1 MKI
-14 NYILFGILFL
+14 SYILFIIAFL
-24 FSTLACARFDL
+24 LTTLACSRFDL
-35 PRIQEDKLNLP
+35 PRIQDKSIPP
-46 EIIIPTP
+46 EIITLTPTP
-53 TLPLIIDEKDN
+53 TATLIPNDESKNNGSAEDNVSNPKD
-64 NKTDE
+64 TDSN
-69 KDINKTENNDIDK
+69 IVSGNNDLK
-82 ANQDTNIN
+82 EKFV
-90 TQPIPKLD
+90 PVLD
-98 DLYIDSLFGFS
+98 DLYIDNLFGFS
-109 VKFPSNWQ
+109 IKYPSNWI

-133 PNDTIGDIYL
+133 PDNIIGDIYL
-143 VYTDGNSSNKDIV
+143 LYTDGNLSNVDIV
-156 DQFITPIKQQNNF
+156 DQFISPIKQQPEF
-169 TTLSELNS
+169 TILSETNLTLAND
-177 RLNNGIEA
+177 NQAYQI
-185 FQMEYQWEDTNTVK
+185 QYQWKDTNSLK
-199 KGFVQSVT
+199 NGFVQSVT
-207 DKIKNYIIIFEA
+207 DKIKNYIIIFEI
-219 DSSIYENNLPSILL
+219 DSLIYENNLPTIRL
-233 LADSFQPLEPQP
+233 LANSFQTLEPQP

-272 SKSIQYIQQIFSG
+272 AKSIQYIQQIFSG

-301 TWSISDDGETY
+301 TWLISDDAQTY

-318 NAKYHSGRNVA
+318 NATYHSGRKVT
-329 SIDIKY
+329 SIDIQY

-344 NNKNVLNYLGDI
+344 NKKNVLNYLGDI
-356 VGATEFSSGKIN
+356 LGAREFSSGDID
-368 NLEGFNIIDDQ
+368 NLEGFNIIDDS

-401 FLVDLNQLARYS
+401 FLVDSEQLIRYS

-419 EENPIGTGP
+419 EAKPIGTGP
-428 FVMGDWIPGVIMYL
+428 FVMGDWLPGVIMYL

-480 LYSDEVIDI
+480 LFSDEVIDI
-489 YNSNLIYGGSPIKE
+489 YNSDLIFGGSPVKE
-503 RNLIKST
+503 QNLIKST

-534 FVESSN
+534 FAQSSN
-540 VQNIVNNY
+540 VETIVSNY
-548 FDSVHQNAY
+548 FESVHQNAY

-569 NLNQDDYKYDPE
+569 NLDNNDYIYDPE
-581 SALNHLSNSKYYLDK
+581 SALNYLSNSNYYLDK
-596 TLPDIFYS
+596 TLPDIFYN
-604 TPGYT
+604 TPGYS
-609 GPNTL
+609 GPNAL
-614 ISEIIDSWIKNL
+614 ISEIINSWIDNL
-626 DVNITT
+626 GVNITT

-640 YYSFDDLAYD
+640 YYSIDKVAYD

-666 LYSLFHSKAGSNIS
+666 LYSLFHSKAGSNVS
-680 KYNNYDYDLLIELAT
+680 KYNNPDYDSLIDLAT
-695 AETNQE
+695 METNE
-701 KRVQYYINA
+701 DKRIQYYIDA
-710 EDKLINDAVLIP
+710 EEKLINDAVLIP
-722 LYHGNTFALIKD
+722 LYHGSTFALIKD
-734 HVSDVNF
+734 HVSDINF

>member
-1 MIISSKSLSYMKI
+1 MKI
-14 NYILFGILFL
+14 SYILFIIAFL
-24 FSTLACARFDL
+24 LTTLACSRFDL
-35 PRIQEDKLNLP
+35 PRIQDKSIP
-46 EIIIPTP
+46 SEIITLTPTP
-53 TLPLIIDEKDN
+53 TATLIPNDENKNNGSAEDNVSNPKD
-64 NKTDE
+64 TDSN
-69 KDINKTENNDIDK
+69 IVSGNNDLK
-82 ANQDTNIN
+82 EKFV
-90 TQPIPKLD
+90 PVLD
-98 DLYIDSLFGFS
+98 DLYIDNLFGFS
-109 VKFPSNWQ
+109 IKYPSDWI

-133 PNDTIGDIYL
+133 PDDIIGDIYL
-143 VYTDGNSSNKDIV
+143 LYTDGNLSNVDIV
-156 DQFITPIKQQNNF
+156 DQFISPIKQQPDF
-169 TTLSELNS
+169 TILSETNLTLAND
-177 RLNNGIEA
+177 NEA
-185 FQMEYQWEDTNTVK
+185 YQIQYQWKDTNSLK
-199 KGFVQSVT
+199 NGFVQSVT
-207 DKIKNYIIIFEA
+207 DKIKNYIIIFEI
-219 DSSIYENNLPSILL
+219 DSLIYDNNLPTIRL
-233 LADSFQPLEPQP
+233 LANSFQSLEPQP

-272 SKSIQYIQQIFSG
+272 AKSIQYIQQIFSG

-301 TWSISDDGETY
+301 TWLISEDAHTY

-318 NAKYHSGRNVA
+318 NATYHSGRKVTSN
-329 SIDIKY
+329 DIQY

-344 NNKNVLNYLGDI
+344 NKKNVLNYLGDI
-356 VGATEFSSGKIN
+356 LGAREFSSGDTD
-368 NLEGFNIIDDQ
+368 NLEGFNIIDDS

-401 FLVDLNQLARYS
+401 FLVDSEQFARYS

-419 EENPIGTGP
+419 EANPIGTGP
-428 FVMGDWIPGVIMYL
+428 FVMGDWLPGVIMYL

-480 LYSDEVIDI
+480 LFSDEVIDI
-489 YNSNLIYGGSPIKE
+489 YNSDLIFGGSPVKE
-503 RNLIKST
+503 QNLIKST

-534 FVESSN
+534 FAQSSN
-540 VQNIVNNY
+540 VETIVSNY
-548 FDSVHQNAY
+548 FESVHQNAY

-569 NLNQDDYKYDPE
+569 NLDNNDYIYDPE
-581 SALNHLSNSKYYLDK
+581 SALNYLSNSNYYLDK
-596 TLPDIFYS
+596 TLPDIFYN
-604 TPGYT
+604 TPGYS
-609 GPNTL
+609 GPNAL
-614 ISEIIDSWIKNL
+614 ISEIINSWIDNL
-626 DVNITT
+626 GVNITT

-640 YYSFDDLAYD
+640 YYSIDKVSYD

-666 LYSLFHSKAGSNIS
+666 LYSLFHSKAGSNVS
-680 KYNNYDYDLLIELAT
+680 KYNNPDYDSLIDLAT
-695 AETNQE
+695 METNE
-701 KRVQYYINA
+701 DKRIQYYIDA
-710 EDKLINDAVLIP
+710 EEKLINDAVLIP
-722 LYHGNTFALIKD
+722 LYHGSTFALIKD
-734 HVSDVNF
+734 HVSDINF

>member
-1 MIISSKSLSYMKI
+1 MKI
-14 NYILFGILFL
+14 SYILFIIAFL
-24 FSTLACARFDL
+24 LTTLACSRFDL
-35 PRIQEDKLNLP
+35 PRIQDKSIPP
-46 EIIIPTP
+46 EIITLTPTP
-53 TLPLIIDEKDN
+53 TATLIPNDESKNNGSAEDNVTNPKD
-64 NKTDE
+64 TDSN
-69 KDINKTENNDIDK
+69 IVYGNNDLK
-82 ANQDTNIN
+82 EKSV
-90 TQPIPKLD
+90 PVLD
-98 DLYIDSLFGFS
+98 DLYIDNLFGFS
-109 VKFPSNWQ
+109 IKYPSNWI

-133 PNDTIGDIYL
+133 PDNIIGDIYL
-143 VYTDGNSSNKDIV
+143 LYTDGNLSNVDIV
-156 DQFITPIKQQNNF
+156 DQFISPIKQQPDF
-169 TTLSELNS
+169 TILSETNLTLAND
-177 RLNNGIEA
+177 NEA
-185 FQMEYQWEDTNTVK
+185 YQIQYQWKDTNSLK
-199 KGFVQSVT
+199 NGFVQSVT
-207 DKIKNYIIIFEA
+207 DKIKNYIIIFEI
-219 DSSIYENNLPSILL
+219 DSLIYDNNLPTIRL
-233 LADSFQPLEPQP
+233 LANSFQSLEPQP

-272 SKSIQYIQQIFSG
+272 AKSIQYIQQIFSG

-301 TWSISDDGETY
+301 TWLISEDAHTY

-318 NAKYHSGRNVA
+318 NATYHSGRKVT
-329 SIDIKY
+329 SIDIQY

-344 NNKNVLNYLGDI
+344 NKKNVLNYLGDI
-356 VGATEFSSGKIN
+356 LGAREFSSGDID
-368 NLEGFNIIDDQ
+368 NLEGFNIIDDS

-401 FLVDLNQLARYS
+401 FLVDSEQLIRYS

-419 EENPIGTGP
+419 EAKPIGTGP
-428 FVMGDWIPGVIMYL
+428 FVMGDWLPGVIMYL

-480 LYSDEVIDI
+480 LFSDEVIDI
-489 YNSNLIYGGSPIKE
+489 YNSDLIFGGSPVKE
-503 RNLIKST
+503 QNLIKST

-534 FVESSN
+534 FAQSSN
-540 VQNIVNNY
+540 VETIVSNY
-548 FDSVHQNAY
+548 FESVHQNAY

-569 NLNQDDYKYDPE
+569 NLDNNDYIYDPE
-581 SALNHLSNSKYYLDK
+581 SALNYLSNSNYYLDK
-596 TLPDIFYS
+596 TLPDIFYN
-604 TPGYT
+604 TPGYS
-609 GPNTL
+609 GPNAL
-614 ISEIIDSWIKNL
+614 ISEIINSWIDNL
-626 DVNITT
+626 GVNITT

-640 YYSFDDLAYD
+640 YYSIDKVSYD

-666 LYSLFHSKAGSNIS
+666 LYSLFHSKAGSNVS
-680 KYNNYDYDLLIELAT
+680 KYNNPDYDSLIDLAT
-695 AETNQE
+695 METNE
-701 KRVQYYINA
+701 DKRIQYYIDA
-710 EDKLINDAVLIP
+710 EEKLINDAVLIP
-722 LYHGNTFALIKD
+722 LYHGSTFALIKD
-734 HVSDVNF
+734 HVSDINF

-755 NFSTVSYR
+755 NFSTVSHR

>member
-1 MIISSKSLSYMKI
+1 MKI
-14 NYILFGILFL
+14 SYILFIIAFL
-24 FSTLACARFDL
+24 LTTLACSRFDL
-35 PRIQEDKLNLP
+35 PRIQDKSIP
-46 EIIIPTP
+46 SEIITLTPTP
-53 TLPLIIDEKDN
+53 TATLIPNDENKNNGSAEDNVSNPKD
-64 NKTDE
+64 TDSN
-69 KDINKTENNDIDK
+69 IVSGNNDLK
-82 ANQDTNIN
+82 EKFV
-90 TQPIPKLD
+90 PVLD
-98 DLYIDSLFGFS
+98 DLYIDNLFGFS
-109 VKFPSNWQ
+109 IKYPSDWI

-133 PNDTIGDIYL
+133 PDDIIGDIYL
-143 VYTDGNSSNKDIV
+143 LYTDGNLSNVDIV
-156 DQFITPIKQQNNF
+156 DQFISPIKQQPDF
-169 TTLSELNS
+169 TILSETNLTLAND
-177 RLNNGIEA
+177 NEA
-185 FQMEYQWEDTNTVK
+185 YQIQYQWKDTNSLK
-199 KGFVQSVT
+199 NGFVQSVT
-207 DKIKNYIIIFEA
+207 DKIKNYIIIFEI
-219 DSSIYENNLPSILL
+219 DSLIYDDNLPTIRL
-233 LADSFQPLEPQP
+233 LANSFQSLEPQP

-272 SKSIQYIQQIFSG
+272 AKSIQYIQQIFSG

-301 TWSISDDGETY
+301 TWLISEDAHTY

-318 NAKYHSGRNVA
+318 NATYHSGRKVTSN
-329 SIDIKY
+329 DIQY

-344 NNKNVLNYLGDI
+344 NKKNVLNYLGDI
-356 VGATEFSSGKIN
+356 LGAREFSSGDTD
-368 NLEGFNIIDDQ
+368 NLEGFNIIDDS

-401 FLVDLNQLARYS
+401 FLVDSEQFARYS

-419 EENPIGTGP
+419 EANPIGTGP
-428 FVMGDWIPGVIMYL
+428 FVMGDWLPGVIMYL

-480 LYSDEVIDI
+480 LFSDEVIDI
-489 YNSNLIYGGSPIKE
+489 YNSDLIFGGSPVKE
-503 RNLIKST
+503 QNLIKST

-534 FVESSN
+534 FAQSSN
-540 VQNIVNNY
+540 VETIVSNY
-548 FDSVHQNAY
+548 FESVHQNAY

-569 NLNQDDYKYDPE
+569 NLDNNDYIYDPE
-581 SALNHLSNSKYYLDK
+581 SALNYLSNSNYYLDK
-596 TLPDIFYS
+596 TLPDIFYN
-604 TPGYT
+604 TPGYS
-609 GPNTL
+609 GPNAL
-614 ISEIIDSWIKNL
+614 ISEIINSWIDNL
-626 DVNITT
+626 GVNITT

-640 YYSFDDLAYD
+640 YYSIDKVSYD

-666 LYSLFHSKAGSNIS
+666 LYSLFHSKAGSNVS
-680 KYNNYDYDLLIELAT
+680 KYNNSDYDSLIDLAT
-695 AETNQE
+695 METNE
-701 KRVQYYINA
+701 DKRIQYYIDA
-710 EDKLINDAVLIP
+710 EEKLINDAVLIP
-722 LYHGNTFALIKD
+722 LYHGSTFALIKD
-734 HVSDVNF
+734 HVSDINF

>member
-1 MIISSKSLSYMKI
+1 MKI
-14 NYILFGILFL
+14 SYILFIIAFL
-24 FSTLACARFDL
+24 LTTLACSRFDL
-35 PRIQEDKLNLP
+35 PRIQDKSIPP
-46 EIIIPTP
+46 EIITLTPTP
-53 TLPLIIDEKDN
+53 TATLIPNDESKNNGSAEDNVSNPKD
-64 NKTDE
+64 TDSN
-69 KDINKTENNDIDK
+69 IVSGNNDLK
-82 ANQDTNIN
+82 EKFV
-90 TQPIPKLD
+90 PVLD
-98 DLYIDSLFGFS
+98 DLYIDNLFGFS
-109 VKFPSNWQ
+109 IKYPSNWI

-133 PNDTIGDIYL
+133 PDNIIGDIYL
-143 VYTDGNSSNKDIV
+143 LYTDGNLSNVDIV
-156 DQFITPIKQQNNF
+156 DQFISPIKQQPEF
-169 TTLSELNS
+169 TILSETNLTLAND
-177 RLNNGIEA
+177 NQAYQI
-185 FQMEYQWEDTNTVK
+185 QYQWKDTNSLK
-199 KGFVQSVT
+199 NGFVQSVT
-207 DKIKNYIIIFEA
+207 DKIKNYIIIFEI
-219 DSSIYENNLPSILL
+219 DSLIYENNLPTIRL
-233 LADSFQPLEPQP
+233 LANSFQTLEPQP

-272 SKSIQYIQQIFSG
+272 AKSIQYIQQIFSG

-301 TWSISDDGETY
+301 TWLISDDAQTY

-318 NAKYHSGRNVA
+318 NATYHSGRKVT
-329 SIDIKY
+329 SIDIQY

-344 NNKNVLNYLGDI
+344 NKKNVLNYLGDI
-356 VGATEFSSGKIN
+356 LGAKEFSSGDID
-368 NLEGFNIIDDQ
+368 NLEGFNIIDDS

-401 FLVDLNQLARYS
+401 FLVDSEQLIRYS

-419 EENPIGTGP
+419 EAKPIGTGP
-428 FVMGDWIPGVIMYL
+428 FVMGDWLPGVIMYL

-480 LYSDEVIDI
+480 LFSDEVIDI
-489 YNSNLIYGGSPIKE
+489 YNSDLIFGGSPVKE
-503 RNLIKST
+503 QNLIKST

-519 NTQSIPFDDINVRKA
+519 NTQSKPFDDINVRKA
-534 FVESSN
+534 FAQSSN
-540 VQNIVNNY
+540 VETIVSNY
-548 FDSVHQNAY
+548 FESVHQNAY

-569 NLNQDDYKYDPE
+569 NLDNNDYIYDPE
-581 SALNHLSNSKYYLDK
+581 SALNYLSNSDYYLDK
-596 TLPDIFYS
+596 TLPDIFYN
-604 TPGYT
+604 TPGYS
-609 GPNTL
+609 GPNAL
-614 ISEIIDSWIKNL
+614 ISEIINSWIDNL
-626 DVNITT
+626 GVNITT

-640 YYSFDDLAYD
+640 YYSIDKVSYD

-666 LYSLFHSKAGSNIS
+666 LYSLFHSKAGSNVS
-680 KYNNYDYDLLIELAT
+680 KYNNPDYDSLIDLAT
-695 AETNQE
+695 METNE
-701 KRVQYYINA
+701 DKRIQYYIDA
-710 EDKLINDAVLIP
+710 EEKLINDAVLIP
-722 LYHGNTFALIKD
+722 LYHGSTFALIKD
-734 HVSDVNF
+734 HVSDINF

>member
-1 MIISSKSLSYMKI
+1 MKI
-14 NYILFGILFL
+14 SYILFIIAFL
-24 FSTLACARFDL
+24 LTTLACSRFDL
-35 PRIQEDKLNLP
+35 PRIQDKSIPP
-46 EIIIPTP
+46 EIITLTPTP
-53 TLPLIIDEKDN
+53 TATLIPNDESKNNGSAEDNVSNPKD
-64 NKTDE
+64 TDPN
-69 KDINKTENNDIDK
+69 IVSGNNDLK
-82 ANQDTNIN
+82 EKFV
-90 TQPIPKLD
+90 PVLD
-98 DLYIDSLFGFS
+98 DLYIDNLFGFS
-109 VKFPSNWQ
+109 IKYPSNWI

-133 PNDTIGDIYL
+133 PDNIIGDIYL
-143 VYTDGNSSNKDIV
+143 LYTDGNLSNVDIV
-156 DQFITPIKQQNNF
+156 DQFISPIKQQPEF
-169 TTLSELNS
+169 TILSETNLTLAND
-177 RLNNGIEA
+177 NQAYQI
-185 FQMEYQWEDTNTVK
+185 QYQWKDTNSLK
-199 KGFVQSVT
+199 NGFVQSVT
-207 DKIKNYIIIFEA
+207 DKIKNYIIIFEI
-219 DSSIYENNLPSILL
+219 DSLIYENNLPTIRL
-233 LADSFQPLEPQP
+233 LANSFQTLEPQP

-272 SKSIQYIQQIFSG
+272 AKSIQYIQQIFSG

-301 TWSISDDGETY
+301 TWLISDDAQTY

-318 NAKYHSGRNVA
+318 NATYHSGRKVT
-329 SIDIKY
+329 SIDIQY

-344 NNKNVLNYLGDI
+344 NKKNVLNYLGDI
-356 VGATEFSSGKIN
+356 LGAREFSSGDTD
-368 NLEGFNIIDDQ
+368 NLEGFNIIDDS

-401 FLVDLNQLARYS
+401 FLVDSEQLIRYS

-419 EENPIGTGP
+419 EAKPIGTGP
-428 FVMGDWIPGVIMYL
+428 FVMGDWLPGVIMYL

-480 LYSDEVIDI
+480 LFSDEVIDI
-489 YNSNLIYGGSPIKE
+489 YNSDLIFGGSPVKE
-503 RNLIKST
+503 QNLIKST

-534 FVESSN
+534 FAQSSN
-540 VQNIVNNY
+540 VETIVSNY
-548 FDSVHQNAY
+548 FESVHQNAY

-569 NLNQDDYKYDPE
+569 NLDNNDYIYDPE
-581 SALNHLSNSKYYLDK
+581 SALNYLSNSDYYLDK
-596 TLPDIFYS
+596 TLPDIFYN
-604 TPGYT
+604 TPGYS
-609 GPNTL
+609 GPNAL
-614 ISEIIDSWIKNL
+614 ISEIINSWIDNL
-626 DVNITT
+626 GVNITT

-640 YYSFDDLAYD
+640 YYSIDKVSYD

-666 LYSLFHSKAGSNIS
+666 LYSLFHSKAGSNVS
-680 KYNNYDYDLLIELAT
+680 KYNNPDYDSLIDLAT
-695 AETNQE
+695 METNE
-701 KRVQYYINA
+701 DKRIQYYIDA
-710 EDKLINDAVLIP
+710 EEKLINDAVLIP
-722 LYHGNTFALIKD
+722 LYHGSTFALIKD
-734 HVSDVNF
+734 HVSDINF

>member
-1 MIISSKSLSYMKI
+1 MKI
-14 NYILFGILFL
+14 SYILFIIAFL
-24 FSTLACARFDL
+24 LTTLACSRFDL
-35 PRIQEDKLNLP
+35 PRIQDKSNPP
-46 EIIIPTP
+46 EIITLTPTP
-53 TLPLIIDEKDN
+53 TATLIPNDENKNNGSDEDNVSNPKDTDSNIVSGN
-64 NKTDE
+64 NHLKE
-69 KDINKTENNDIDK
+69 KFV
-82 ANQDTNIN
+82 
-90 TQPIPKLD
+90 PVLD
-98 DLYIDSLFGFS
+98 DLYIDNLFGFS
-109 VKFPSNWQ
+109 IKYPSNWI

-133 PNDTIGDIYL
+133 PDDIIGDIYL
-143 VYTDGNSSNKDIV
+143 LYTDGNLSNVDIV
-156 DQFITPIKQQNNF
+156 DQFISPIKQQPDF
-169 TTLSELNS
+169 TILSETNLTLAND
-177 RLNNGIEA
+177 NEA
-185 FQMEYQWEDTNTVK
+185 YQIQYQWKDTNSLK
-199 KGFVQSVT
+199 NGFVQSVT
-207 DKIKNYIIIFEA
+207 DKIKNYIIIFEI
-219 DSSIYENNLPSILL
+219 DSLIYDNNLPTIRL
-233 LADSFQPLEPQP
+233 LANSFQSLEPQP

-272 SKSIQYIQQIFSG
+272 AKSIQYIQQIFSG

-301 TWSISDDGETY
+301 TWLISEDAHTY

-318 NAKYHSGRNVA
+318 NATYHSGRKVT
-329 SIDIKY
+329 SIDIQY

-344 NNKNVLNYLGDI
+344 NKKNVLNYLGDI
-356 VGATEFSSGKIN
+356 LGAREFSSGDTD
-368 NLEGFNIIDDQ
+368 NLEGFNIIDDS

-401 FLVDLNQLARYS
+401 FLVDSEQFARYS

-419 EENPIGTGP
+419 EANPIGTGP
-428 FVMGDWIPGVIMYL
+428 FVMGDWLPGVIMYL

-480 LYSDEVIDI
+480 LFSDEVIDI
-489 YNSNLIYGGSPIKE
+489 YNSDLIFGGSPVKE
-503 RNLIKST
+503 QNLIKST

-534 FVESSN
+534 FAQSSN
-540 VQNIVNNY
+540 VETIVSNY
-548 FDSVHQNAY
+548 FESVHQNAY

-569 NLNQDDYKYDPE
+569 NLDNNDYIYDPE
-581 SALNHLSNSKYYLDK
+581 SALNYLSNSNYYLDK
-596 TLPDIFYS
+596 TLPDIFYN
-604 TPGYT
+604 TPGYS
-609 GPNTL
+609 GPNAL
-614 ISEIIDSWIKNL
+614 ISEIINSWIDNL
-626 DVNITT
+626 GVNITT

-640 YYSFDDLAYD
+640 YYSIDKVSYD

-666 LYSLFHSKAGSNIS
+666 LYSLFHSKAGSNVS
-680 KYNNYDYDLLIELAT
+680 KYNNSDYDSLIDLAT
-695 AETNQE
+695 METNE
-701 KRVQYYINA
+701 DKRIQYYIDA
-710 EDKLINDAVLIP
+710 EEKLINDAVLIP
-722 LYHGNTFALIKD
+722 LYHGSTFALIKD
-734 HVSDVNF
+734 HVSDINF

>member
-1 MIISSKSLSYMKI
+1 MKI
-14 NYILFGILFL
+14 SYILFIIAFL
-24 FSTLACARFDL
+24 LTTLACSRFDL
-35 PRIQEDKLNLP
+35 PRIQDKSIPP
-46 EIIIPTP
+46 EIITLTPTP
-53 TLPLIIDEKDN
+53 TATLIPNDESKNNGSAEDNVSNSKD
-64 NKTDE
+64 TDPN
-69 KDINKTENNDIDK
+69 IVSGNNDLK
-82 ANQDTNIN
+82 EKFV
-90 TQPIPKLD
+90 PVLD
-98 DLYIDSLFGFS
+98 DLYIDNLFGFS
-109 VKFPSNWQ
+109 IKYPSNWI

-133 PNDTIGDIYL
+133 PDNIIGDIYL
-143 VYTDGNSSNKDIV
+143 LYTDGNLSNVDIV
-156 DQFITPIKQQNNF
+156 DQFISPIKQQPEF
-169 TTLSELNS
+169 TILSETNLTLAND
-177 RLNNGIEA
+177 NQAYQI
-185 FQMEYQWEDTNTVK
+185 QYQWKDTNSLK
-199 KGFVQSVT
+199 NGFVQSVT
-207 DKIKNYIIIFEA
+207 DKIKNYIIIFEI
-219 DSSIYENNLPSILL
+219 DSLIYENNLPTIRL
-233 LADSFQPLEPQP
+233 LANSFQSLEPQP

-272 SKSIQYIQQIFSG
+272 AKSIQYIQQIFSG

-301 TWSISDDGETY
+301 TWLISDDAQTY

-318 NAKYHSGRNVA
+318 NATYHSGRKVT
-329 SIDIKY
+329 SIDIQY

-344 NNKNVLNYLGDI
+344 NKKNVLNYLGDI
-356 VGATEFSSGKIN
+356 LGAKEFSSGDID
-368 NLEGFNIIDDQ
+368 NLEGFNIIDDS

-401 FLVDLNQLARYS
+401 FLVDSEQLIRYS

-419 EENPIGTGP
+419 EAKPIGTGP
-428 FVMGDWIPGVIMYL
+428 FVMGDWLPGVIMYL

-480 LYSDEVIDI
+480 LFSDEVIDI
-489 YNSNLIYGGSPIKE
+489 YNSDLIFGGSPVKE
-503 RNLIKST
+503 QNLIKST

-534 FVESSN
+534 FAQSSN
-540 VQNIVNNY
+540 VETIVSNY
-548 FDSVHQNAY
+548 FESVHQNAY

-569 NLNQDDYKYDPE
+569 NLDNNDYIYDPE
-581 SALNHLSNSKYYLDK
+581 SALNYLSNSDYYLDK
-596 TLPDIFYS
+596 TLPDIFYN
-604 TPGYT
+604 TPGYS
-609 GPNTL
+609 GPNAL
-614 ISEIIDSWIKNL
+614 ISEIINSWIDNL
-626 DVNITT
+626 GVNITT

-640 YYSFDDLAYD
+640 YYSIDKVSYD

-666 LYSLFHSKAGSNIS
+666 LYSLFHSKAGSNVS
-680 KYNNYDYDLLIELAT
+680 KYNNPDYDSLIDLAT
-695 AETNQE
+695 METNE
-701 KRVQYYINA
+701 DKRIQYYIDA
-710 EDKLINDAVLIP
+710 EEKLINDAVLIP
-722 LYHGNTFALIKD
+722 LYHGSTFALIKD
-734 HVSDVNF
+734 HVSDINF

>member
-1 MIISSKSLSYMKI
+1 MKI
-14 NYILFGILFL
+14 SYILFIIAFL
-24 FSTLACARFDL
+24 LTTLACSRFDL
-35 PRIQEDKLNLP
+35 PRIQDKSIPP
-46 EIIIPTP
+46 EIITLTPTP
-53 TLPLIIDEKDN
+53 TATLIPNDESKNNGSAEDNVSNPKD
-64 NKTDE
+64 TDSN
-69 KDINKTENNDIDK
+69 IVSGNNDLK
-82 ANQDTNIN
+82 EKFV
-90 TQPIPKLD
+90 PVLD
-98 DLYIDSLFGFS
+98 DLYIDNLFGFS
-109 VKFPSNWQ
+109 IKYPSNWI

-133 PNDTIGDIYL
+133 PDDIIGDIYL
-143 VYTDGNSSNKDIV
+143 LYTDGNLSNVDIV
-156 DQFITPIKQQNNF
+156 DQFISPIKQQPDF
-169 TTLSELNS
+169 TILSETNLTLAND
-177 RLNNGIEA
+177 NEA
-185 FQMEYQWEDTNTVK
+185 YQIQYQWKDTNSLK
-199 KGFVQSVT
+199 NGFVQSVT
-207 DKIKNYIIIFEA
+207 DKIKNYIIIFEI
-219 DSSIYENNLPSILL
+219 DSLIYENNLSTIRL
-233 LADSFQPLEPQP
+233 LANSFQSLEPQP

-272 SKSIQYIQQIFSG
+272 AKSIQYIQQIFSG

-301 TWSISDDGETY
+301 TWLISEDAHTY

-318 NAKYHSGRNVA
+318 NATYHSGRKVT
-329 SIDIKY
+329 SIDIQY

-344 NNKNVLNYLGDI
+344 NKKNVLNYLGDI
-356 VGATEFSSGKIN
+356 LGAREFSSGDID
-368 NLEGFNIIDDQ
+368 NLEGFNIIDDS

-401 FLVDLNQLARYS
+401 FLVDSEQFARYS

-419 EENPIGTGP
+419 EANPIGTGP
-428 FVMGDWIPGVIMYL
+428 FVMGDWLPGVIMYL

-480 LYSDEVIDI
+480 LFSDEVIDI
-489 YNSNLIYGGSPIKE
+489 YNSDLIFGGSPVKE
-503 RNLIKST
+503 QNLIKST

-534 FVESSN
+534 FAQSSN
-540 VQNIVNNY
+540 VETIVSNY
-548 FDSVHQNAY
+548 FESVHQNAY

-569 NLNQDDYKYDPE
+569 NLDNNDYIYDPE
-581 SALNHLSNSKYYLDK
+581 SALNYLSNSNYYLDK
-596 TLPDIFYS
+596 TLPDIFYN
-604 TPGYT
+604 TPGYS
-609 GPNTL
+609 GPNAL
-614 ISEIIDSWIKNL
+614 ISEIINSWIDNL
-626 DVNITT
+626 GVNITT

-640 YYSFDDLAYD
+640 YYSIDKVSYD

-658 DYPDPHNF
+658 DIPDPHNF
-666 LYSLFHSKAGSNIS
+666 LYSLFHSKAGSNVS
-680 KYNNYDYDLLIELAT
+680 KYNNPDYDSLIDLAT
-695 AETNQE
+695 METNE
-701 KRVQYYINA
+701 DKRIQYYIDA
-710 EDKLINDAVLIP
+710 EEKLINDAVLIP
-722 LYHGNTFALIKD
+722 LYHGSTFALIKD
-734 HVSDVNF
+734 HVSDINF

>member
-1 MIISSKSLSYMKI
+1 MKI
-14 NYILFGILFL
+14 SYILFIIAFL
-24 FSTLACARFDL
+24 LTTLACSRFDL
-35 PRIQEDKLNLP
+35 PRIQDKSIPP
-46 EIIIPTP
+46 EIITLTPTP
-53 TLPLIIDEKDN
+53 TATLIPNDENKNNGSAEDNVSNPKD
-64 NKTDE
+64 TDSN
-69 KDINKTENNDIDK
+69 IVSGNNDLK
-82 ANQDTNIN
+82 EKFV
-90 TQPIPKLD
+90 PVLD
-98 DLYIDSLFGFS
+98 DLYIDNLFGFS
-109 VKFPSNWQ
+109 IKYPSDWI

-133 PNDTIGDIYL
+133 PDDIIGDIYL
-143 VYTDGNSSNKDIV
+143 LYTDGNLSNVDIV
-156 DQFITPIKQQNNF
+156 DQFISPIKQQPDF
-169 TTLSELNS
+169 TILSETNLTLAND
-177 RLNNGIEA
+177 NEA
-185 FQMEYQWEDTNTVK
+185 YQIQYQWKDTNSLK
-199 KGFVQSVT
+199 NGFVQSVT
-207 DKIKNYIIIFEA
+207 DKIKNYIIIFEI
-219 DSSIYENNLPSILL
+219 DSLIYDNNLPTIRL
-233 LADSFQPLEPQP
+233 LANSFQSLEPQP

-272 SKSIQYIQQIFSG
+272 AKSIQYIQQIFSG

-301 TWSISDDGETY
+301 TWLISEDAHTY

-318 NAKYHSGRNVA
+318 NATYHSGRKVTSN
-329 SIDIKY
+329 DIQY

-344 NNKNVLNYLGDI
+344 NKKNVLNYLGDI
-356 VGATEFSSGKIN
+356 LGAREFSSGDTD
-368 NLEGFNIIDDQ
+368 NLEGFNIIDDS

-401 FLVDLNQLARYS
+401 FLVDSEQFARYS

-419 EENPIGTGP
+419 EAKPIGTGP
-428 FVMGDWIPGVIMYL
+428 FVMGDWLPGVIMYL

-480 LYSDEVIDI
+480 LFSDEVIDI
-489 YNSNLIYGGSPIKE
+489 YNSDLIFGGSPVKE
-503 RNLIKST
+503 QNLIKST

-534 FVESSN
+534 FAQSSN
-540 VQNIVNNY
+540 VETIVSNY
-548 FDSVHQNAY
+548 FESVHQNAY

-569 NLNQDDYKYDPE
+569 NLDNNDYIYDPE
-581 SALNHLSNSKYYLDK
+581 SALNYLSNSNYYLDK
-596 TLPDIFYS
+596 TLPDIFYN
-604 TPGYT
+604 TPGYS
-609 GPNTL
+609 GPNAL
-614 ISEIIDSWIKNL
+614 ISEIINSWIDNL
-626 DVNITT
+626 GVNITT

-640 YYSFDDLAYD
+640 YYSIDKVSYD

-666 LYSLFHSKAGSNIS
+666 LYSLFHSKAGSNVS
-680 KYNNYDYDLLIELAT
+680 KYNNSDYDSLIDLAT
-695 AETNQE
+695 METNE
-701 KRVQYYINA
+701 DKRIQYYIDA
-710 EDKLINDAVLIP
+710 EEKLINDAVLIP
-722 LYHGNTFALIKD
+722 LYHGSTFALIKD
-734 HVSDVNF
+734 HVSDINF

>member
-1 MIISSKSLSYMKI
+1 MKI
-14 NYILFGILFL
+14 SYILFIIVFL
-24 FSTLACARFDL
+24 LTTLACSRFDL
-35 PRIQEDKLNLP
+35 PRIQDKSNPP
-46 EIIIPTP
+46 EIITLTPTP
-53 TLPLIIDEKDN
+53 TATLIPNDESKNNGSAEDNLSNPKD
-64 NKTDE
+64 TDSN
-69 KDINKTENNDIDK
+69 IVSGNNDLK
-82 ANQDTNIN
+82 EKFV
-90 TQPIPKLD
+90 PVLD
-98 DLYIDSLFGFS
+98 DLYIDNLFGFS
-109 VKFPSNWQ
+109 IKYPSNWI

-133 PNDTIGDIYL
+133 PDNIIGDIYL
-143 VYTDGNSSNKDIV
+143 LYTDGNLSNVDIV
-156 DQFITPIKQQNNF
+156 DQFISPIKQQPDF
-169 TTLSELNS
+169 TILSETNLTLAND
-177 RLNNGIEA
+177 NEA
-185 FQMEYQWEDTNTVK
+185 YQIQYQWKDTNSLK
-199 KGFVQSVT
+199 NGFVQSVT
-207 DKIKNYIIIFEA
+207 DKIKNYIIIFEI
-219 DSSIYENNLPSILL
+219 DSLIYDNNLPTIRL
-233 LADSFQPLEPQP
+233 LANSFQSLEPQP

-272 SKSIQYIQQIFSG
+272 AKSIQYIQQIFSG

-301 TWSISDDGETY
+301 TWLISDDAQTY

-318 NAKYHSGRNVA
+318 NATYHSGRKVT
-329 SIDIKY
+329 SIDIQY

-344 NNKNVLNYLGDI
+344 NKKNVLNYLGDI
-356 VGATEFSSGKIN
+356 LGAREFSSGDTD
-368 NLEGFNIIDDQ
+368 NLEGFNIIDDS

-401 FLVDLNQLARYS
+401 FLVDSEQFARYS

-419 EENPIGTGP
+419 EANPIGTGP
-428 FVMGDWIPGVIMYL
+428 FVMGDWLPGVIMYL

-480 LYSDEVIDI
+480 LFSDEVIDI
-489 YNSNLIYGGSPIKE
+489 YNSDLIFGGSPVKE
-503 RNLIKST
+503 QNLIKST

-534 FVESSN
+534 FAQSSN
-540 VQNIVNNY
+540 VETIVSNY
-548 FDSVHQNAY
+548 FESVHQNAY

-569 NLNQDDYKYDPE
+569 NLDNNDYIYDPE
-581 SALNHLSNSKYYLDK
+581 SALNYLSNSDYYLDK
-596 TLPDIFYS
+596 TLPDIFYN
-604 TPGYT
+604 TPGYS
-609 GPNTL
+609 GPNAL
-614 ISEIIDSWIKNL
+614 ISEIINSWIDNL
-626 DVNITT
+626 GVNITT

-640 YYSFDDLAYD
+640 YYSIDKVSYD

-666 LYSLFHSKAGSNIS
+666 LYSLFHSKAGSNVS
-680 KYNNYDYDLLIELAT
+680 KYNNPDYDSLIDLAT
-695 AETNQE
+695 METNE
-701 KRVQYYINA
+701 DKRIQYYIDA
-710 EDKLINDAVLIP
+710 EEKLINDAVLIP
-722 LYHGNTFALIKD
+722 LYHGSTFALIKD
-734 HVSDVNF
+734 HVSDINF

-746 LDLRDVKIS
+746 LDLRNVKIS

>member
-1 MIISSKSLSYMKI
+1 MKI
-14 NYILFGILFL
+14 SYILFIIAFL
-24 FSTLACARFDL
+24 LTTLACSRFDL
-35 PRIQEDKLNLP
+35 PRIQDKSIP
-46 EIIIPTP
+46 SEIITLTPTP
-53 TLPLIIDEKDN
+53 TATLIPNDENKNNGSAEDNVSNPKD
-64 NKTDE
+64 TDSN
-69 KDINKTENNDIDK
+69 IVSGNNDLK
-82 ANQDTNIN
+82 EKFV
-90 TQPIPKLD
+90 PVLD
-98 DLYIDSLFGFS
+98 DLYIDNLFGFS
-109 VKFPSNWQ
+109 IKYPSDWI

-133 PNDTIGDIYL
+133 PDDIIGDIYL
-143 VYTDGNSSNKDIV
+143 LYTDGNLSNVDIV
-156 DQFITPIKQQNNF
+156 DQFISPIKQQPDF
-169 TTLSELNS
+169 TILSETNLTLAND
-177 RLNNGIEA
+177 NEA
-185 FQMEYQWEDTNTVK
+185 YQIQYQWKDTNSLK
-199 KGFVQSVT
+199 NGFVQSVT
-207 DKIKNYIIIFEA
+207 DKIKNYIIIFEI
-219 DSSIYENNLPSILL
+219 DSLIYENNLPTIRL
-233 LADSFQPLEPQP
+233 LANSFQSLEPQP

-272 SKSIQYIQQIFSG
+272 AKSIQYIQQIFSG

-301 TWSISDDGETY
+301 TWLISEDAHTY

-318 NAKYHSGRNVA
+318 NATYHSGRKVT
-329 SIDIKY
+329 SIDIQY

-344 NNKNVLNYLGDI
+344 NKKNVLNYLGDI
-356 VGATEFSSGKIN
+356 LGAREFSSGDTD
-368 NLEGFNIIDDQ
+368 NLEGFNIIDDS

-401 FLVDLNQLARYS
+401 FLVDSEQFARYS

-419 EENPIGTGP
+419 EANPIGTGP
-428 FVMGDWIPGVIMYL
+428 FVMGDWLPGVIMYL

-480 LYSDEVIDI
+480 LFSDEVIDI
-489 YNSNLIYGGSPIKE
+489 YNSDLIFGGSPVKE
-503 RNLIKST
+503 QNLIKST

-534 FVESSN
+534 FAQSSN
-540 VQNIVNNY
+540 VETIVSNY
-548 FDSVHQNAY
+548 FESVHQNAY

-569 NLNQDDYKYDPE
+569 NLDNNDYIYDPE
-581 SALNHLSNSKYYLDK
+581 SALNYLSNSNYYLDK
-596 TLPDIFYS
+596 TLPDIFYN
-604 TPGYT
+604 TPGYS
-609 GPNTL
+609 GPNAL
-614 ISEIIDSWIKNL
+614 ISEIINSWIDNL
-626 DVNITT
+626 GVNITT

-640 YYSFDDLAYD
+640 YYSIDKVSYD

-666 LYSLFHSKAGSNIS
+666 LYSLFHSKAGSNVS
-680 KYNNYDYDLLIELAT
+680 KYNNPDYDSLIDLAT
-695 AETNQE
+695 METNE
-701 KRVQYYINA
+701 DKRIQYYIDA
-710 EDKLINDAVLIP
+710 EEKLINDAVLIP
-722 LYHGNTFALIKD
+722 LYHGSTFALIKD
-734 HVSDVNF
+734 HVSDINF

>member
-1 MIISSKSLSYMKI
+1 MKI
-14 NYILFGILFL
+14 IYILFIIAFL
-24 FSTLACARFDL
+24 LTTLACSRFDL
-35 PRIQEDKLNLP
+35 PRIQDKSIPP
-46 EIIIPTP
+46 ETITLTPTP
-53 TLPLIIDEKDN
+53 TATLIPNDENKNNGSDEDNVSNPIDTDSNIVSGNNHLKEKFV
-64 NKTDE
+64 
-69 KDINKTENNDIDK
+69 
-82 ANQDTNIN
+82 
-90 TQPIPKLD
+90 PVLD
-98 DLYIDSLFGFS
+98 DLYIDNLFGFS
-109 VKFPSNWQ
+109 IKYPSNWI

-133 PNDTIGDIYL
+133 PDNIIGDIYL
-143 VYTDGNSSNKDIV
+143 LYTDGNLSNVDIV
-156 DQFITPIKQQNNF
+156 DQFISPIKQQPEF
-169 TTLSELNS
+169 TILSETNLTLAND
-177 RLNNGIEA
+177 NEA
-185 FQMEYQWEDTNTVK
+185 YQIQYQWKDTNSLK
-199 KGFVQSVT
+199 NGFVQSVT
-207 DKIKNYIIIFEA
+207 DKIKNYIIIFEI
-219 DSSIYENNLPSILL
+219 DSLIYENNLSTIRL
-233 LADSFQPLEPQP
+233 LANSFQSLEPQP

-272 SKSIQYIQQIFSG
+272 AKSIQYIQQIFSG

-301 TWSISDDGETY
+301 TWLISDDAQTY

-318 NAKYHSGRNVA
+318 NATYHSGRKVT
-329 SIDIKY
+329 SIDIQY

-344 NNKNVLNYLGDI
+344 NKKNVLNYLGDI
-356 VGATEFSSGKIN
+356 LGAREFSSGDID
-368 NLEGFNIIDDQ
+368 NLEGFNIIDDS

-401 FLVDLNQLARYS
+401 FLVDSEQLIRYS

-419 EENPIGTGP
+419 EAKPIGTGP
-428 FVMGDWIPGVIMYL
+428 FVMGDWLPGVIMYL

-480 LYSDEVIDI
+480 LFSDEVIDI
-489 YNSNLIYGGSPIKE
+489 YNSDLIFGGSPVKE
-503 RNLIKST
+503 QNLIKST

-534 FVESSN
+534 FAQSSN
-540 VQNIVNNY
+540 VETIVSNY
-548 FDSVHQNAY
+548 FESVHQNAY

-569 NLNQDDYKYDPE
+569 NLDNNDYIYDPE
-581 SALNHLSNSKYYLDK
+581 SALNYLSNSNYYLDK
-596 TLPDIFYS
+596 TLPDIFYN
-604 TPGYT
+604 TPGYS
-609 GPNTL
+609 GPNAL
-614 ISEIIDSWIKNL
+614 ISEIINSWIDNL
-626 DVNITT
+626 GVNITT

-640 YYSFDDLAYD
+640 YYSIDKVSYD

-666 LYSLFHSKAGSNIS
+666 LYSLFHSKAGSNVS
-680 KYNNYDYDLLIELAT
+680 KYNNPDYDSLIDLAT
-695 AETNQE
+695 METNE
-701 KRVQYYINA
+701 DKRIQYYIDA
-710 EDKLINDAVLIP
+710 EEKLINDAVLIP
-722 LYHGNTFALIKD
+722 LYHGSTFALIKD
-734 HVSDVNF
+734 HVSDINF

>member
-1 MIISSKSLSYMKI
+1 MKI
-14 NYILFGILFL
+14 SYILFIIAFL
-24 FSTLACARFDL
+24 LTTLACSRFDL
-35 PRIQEDKLNLP
+35 PRIQDKSIP
-46 EIIIPTP
+46 SEIITLTPTP
-53 TLPLIIDEKDN
+53 TATLIPNDENKNNGSAEDNVSNPKD
-64 NKTDE
+64 TDSN
-69 KDINKTENNDIDK
+69 IVSGNNDLK
-82 ANQDTNIN
+82 EKFV
-90 TQPIPKLD
+90 PVLD
-98 DLYIDSLFGFS
+98 DLYIDNLFGFS
-109 VKFPSNWQ
+109 IKYPSDWI

-133 PNDTIGDIYL
+133 PDDIIGDIYL
-143 VYTDGNSSNKDIV
+143 LYTDGNLSNVDIV
-156 DQFITPIKQQNNF
+156 DQFISPIKQQPDF
-169 TTLSELNS
+169 TILSETNLTLAND
-177 RLNNGIEA
+177 NEA
-185 FQMEYQWEDTNTVK
+185 YQIQYQWKDTNSLK
-199 KGFVQSVT
+199 NGFVQSVT
-207 DKIKNYIIIFEA
+207 DKIKNYIIIFEI
-219 DSSIYENNLPSILL
+219 DSLIYENNLPTIRL
-233 LADSFQPLEPQP
+233 LANSFQSLEPQP

-272 SKSIQYIQQIFSG
+272 AKSIQYIQQIFSG

-301 TWSISDDGETY
+301 TWLISEDAHTY

-318 NAKYHSGRNVA
+318 NATYHSGRKVTSN
-329 SIDIKY
+329 DIQY

-344 NNKNVLNYLGDI
+344 NKKNVLNYLGDI
-356 VGATEFSSGKIN
+356 LGAREFSSGDTD
-368 NLEGFNIIDDQ
+368 NLEGFNIIDDS

-401 FLVDLNQLARYS
+401 FLVDSEQFARYS

-419 EENPIGTGP
+419 EANPIGTGP
-428 FVMGDWIPGVIMYL
+428 FVMGDWLPGVIMYL

-480 LYSDEVIDI
+480 LFSDEVIDI
-489 YNSNLIYGGSPIKE
+489 YNSDLIFGGSPVKE
-503 RNLIKST
+503 QNLIKST

-534 FVESSN
+534 FAQSSN
-540 VQNIVNNY
+540 VETIVSNY
-548 FDSVHQNAY
+548 FESVHQNAY

-569 NLNQDDYKYDPE
+569 NLDNNDYIYDPE
-581 SALNHLSNSKYYLDK
+581 SALNYLSNSNYYLDK
-596 TLPDIFYS
+596 TLPDIFYN
-604 TPGYT
+604 TPGYS
-609 GPNTL
+609 GPNAL
-614 ISEIIDSWIKNL
+614 ISEIINSWIDNL
-626 DVNITT
+626 GVNITT

-640 YYSFDDLAYD
+640 YYSIDKVSYD

-666 LYSLFHSKAGSNIS
+666 LYSLFHSKAGSNVS
-680 KYNNYDYDLLIELAT
+680 KYNNSDYDSLIDLAT
-695 AETNQE
+695 METNE
-701 KRVQYYINA
+701 DKRIQYYIDA
-710 EDKLINDAVLIP
+710 EEKLINDAVLIP
-722 LYHGNTFALIKD
+722 LYHGSTFALIKD
-734 HVSDVNF
+734 HVSDINF

>member
-1 MIISSKSLSYMKI
+1 MKI
-14 NYILFGILFL
+14 SYILFIIAFL
-24 FSTLACARFDL
+24 LTTLACSRFDL
-35 PRIQEDKLNLP
+35 PRIQDKSIP
-46 EIIIPTP
+46 SEIITLTPTP
-53 TLPLIIDEKDN
+53 TATLIPNDENKNNGSAEDNVSNPKD
-64 NKTDE
+64 TDSN
-69 KDINKTENNDIDK
+69 IVSGNNDLK
-82 ANQDTNIN
+82 EKFV
-90 TQPIPKLD
+90 PVLD
-98 DLYIDSLFGFS
+98 DLYIDNLFGFS
-109 VKFPSNWQ
+109 IKYPSDWI

-133 PNDTIGDIYL
+133 PDDIIGDIYL
-143 VYTDGNSSNKDIV
+143 LYTDGNLSNVDIV
-156 DQFITPIKQQNNF
+156 DQFISPIKQQPDF
-169 TTLSELNS
+169 TILSETNLTLAND
-177 RLNNGIEA
+177 NEA
-185 FQMEYQWEDTNTVK
+185 YQIQYQWKDTNSLK
-199 KGFVQSVT
+199 NGFVQSVT
-207 DKIKNYIIIFEA
+207 DKIKNYIIIFEI
-219 DSSIYENNLPSILL
+219 DSLIYDNNLPTIRL
-233 LADSFQPLEPQP
+233 LANSFQSLEPQP

-272 SKSIQYIQQIFSG
+272 AKSIQYIQQIFSG

-301 TWSISDDGETY
+301 TWLISEDAHTY

-318 NAKYHSGRNVA
+318 NATYHSGRKVT
-329 SIDIKY
+329 SIDIQY

-344 NNKNVLNYLGDI
+344 NKKNVLNYLGDI
-356 VGATEFSSGKIN
+356 LGAREFSSGDTD
-368 NLEGFNIIDDQ
+368 NLEGFNIIDDS

-401 FLVDLNQLARYS
+401 FLVDSEQFARYS

-419 EENPIGTGP
+419 EANPIGTGP
-428 FVMGDWIPGVIMYL
+428 FVMGDWLPGVIMYL

-480 LYSDEVIDI
+480 LFSDEVIDI
-489 YNSNLIYGGSPIKE
+489 YNSDLIFGGSPVKE
-503 RNLIKST
+503 QNLIKST

-534 FVESSN
+534 FAQSSN
-540 VQNIVNNY
+540 VETIVSNY
-548 FDSVHQNAY
+548 FESVHQNAY

-569 NLNQDDYKYDPE
+569 NLDNNDYIYDPE
-581 SALNHLSNSKYYLDK
+581 SALNYLSNSDYYLDK
-596 TLPDIFYS
+596 TLPDIFYN
-604 TPGYT
+604 TPGYS
-609 GPNTL
+609 GPNAL
-614 ISEIIDSWIKNL
+614 ISEIINSWIDNL
-626 DVNITT
+626 GVNITT

-640 YYSFDDLAYD
+640 YYSIDKVSYD

-666 LYSLFHSKAGSNIS
+666 LYSLFHSKAGSNVS
-680 KYNNYDYDLLIELAT
+680 KYNNPDYDSLIDLAT
-695 AETNQE
+695 METNE
-701 KRVQYYINA
+701 DKRIQYYIDA
-710 EDKLINDAVLIP
+710 EEKLINDAVLIP
-722 LYHGNTFALIKD
+722 LYHGSTFALIKD
-734 HVSDVNF
+734 HVSDINF

>member
-1 MIISSKSLSYMKI
+1 MKI
-14 NYILFGILFL
+14 SYILFIIAFL
-24 FSTLACARFDL
+24 LTTLACSRFDL
-35 PRIQEDKLNLP
+35 PRIQDKSIP
-46 EIIIPTP
+46 SEIITLTPTP
-53 TLPLIIDEKDN
+53 TATLIPNDENKNNGSAEDNVSNPKD
-64 NKTDE
+64 TDSN
-69 KDINKTENNDIDK
+69 IVSGNNDLK
-82 ANQDTNIN
+82 EKFV
-90 TQPIPKLD
+90 PVLD
-98 DLYIDSLFGFS
+98 DLYIDNLFGFS
-109 VKFPSNWQ
+109 IKYPSDWI

-133 PNDTIGDIYL
+133 PDDIIGDIYL
-143 VYTDGNSSNKDIV
+143 LYTDGNLSNVDIV
-156 DQFITPIKQQNNF
+156 DQFISPIKQQPDF
-169 TTLSELNS
+169 TILSETNLTLAND
-177 RLNNGIEA
+177 NEA
-185 FQMEYQWEDTNTVK
+185 YQIQYQWKDTNSLK
-199 KGFVQSVT
+199 NGFVQSVT
-207 DKIKNYIIIFEA
+207 DKIKNYIIIFEI
-219 DSSIYENNLPSILL
+219 DSLIYDNNLPTIRL
-233 LADSFQPLEPQP
+233 LANSFQSLEPQP

-272 SKSIQYIQQIFSG
+272 AKSIQYIQQIFSG

-301 TWSISDDGETY
+301 TWLISEDAHTY

-318 NAKYHSGRNVA
+318 NATYHSGRKVTSN
-329 SIDIKY
+329 DIQY

-344 NNKNVLNYLGDI
+344 NKKNVLNYLGDI
-356 VGATEFSSGKIN
+356 LGAREFSSGDTD
-368 NLEGFNIIDDQ
+368 NLEGFNIIDDS

-401 FLVDLNQLARYS
+401 FLVDSEQFARYS

-419 EENPIGTGP
+419 EANPIGTGP
-428 FVMGDWIPGVIMYL
+428 FVMGDWLPGVIMYL

-480 LYSDEVIDI
+480 LFSDEVIDI
-489 YNSNLIYGGSPIKE
+489 YNSDLIFGGSPVKE
-503 RNLIKST
+503 QNLIKST

-534 FVESSN
+534 FAQSSN
-540 VQNIVNNY
+540 VETIVSNY
-548 FDSVHQNAY
+548 FESVHQNAY

-569 NLNQDDYKYDPE
+569 NLDNNDYIYDPE
-581 SALNHLSNSKYYLDK
+581 SALNYLSNSNYYLDK
-596 TLPDIFYS
+596 TLPDIFYN
-604 TPGYT
+604 TPGYS
-609 GPNTL
+609 GPNAL
-614 ISEIIDSWIKNL
+614 ISEIINSWIDNL
-626 DVNITT
+626 GVNITT

-640 YYSFDDLAYD
+640 YYSIDKVSYD

-666 LYSLFHSKAGSNIS
+666 LYSLFHSKAGSNVS
-680 KYNNYDYDLLIELAT
+680 KYNNSDYDSLIDLAT
-695 AETNQE
+695 METNE
-701 KRVQYYINA
+701 DKRIQYYIDA
-710 EDKLINDAVLIP
+710 EEKLINDAVLIP
-722 LYHGNTFALIKD
+722 LYHGSTFALIKD
-734 HVSDVNF
+734 HVSDINF

>member
-1 MIISSKSLSYMKI
+1 MKI
-14 NYILFGILFL
+14 SYILFIIAFL
-24 FSTLACARFDL
+24 LTTLACSRFDL
-35 PRIQEDKLNLP
+35 PRIQDKSIP
-46 EIIIPTP
+46 SEIITLTPTP
-53 TLPLIIDEKDN
+53 TATLIPNDENKNNGSAEDNVSNPKD
-64 NKTDE
+64 TDSN
-69 KDINKTENNDIDK
+69 IVSGNNDLK
-82 ANQDTNIN
+82 EKFV
-90 TQPIPKLD
+90 PVLD
-98 DLYIDSLFGFS
+98 DLYIDNLFGFS
-109 VKFPSNWQ
+109 IKYPSDWI

-133 PNDTIGDIYL
+133 PDDIIGDIYL
-143 VYTDGNSSNKDIV
+143 LYTDGNLSNVDIV
-156 DQFITPIKQQNNF
+156 DQFISPIKQQPDF
-169 TTLSELNS
+169 TILSETNLTLAND
-177 RLNNGIEA
+177 NEA
-185 FQMEYQWEDTNTVK
+185 YQIQYQWKDTNSLK
-199 KGFVQSVT
+199 NGFVQSVT
-207 DKIKNYIIIFEA
+207 DKIKNYIIIFEI
-219 DSSIYENNLPSILL
+219 DSLIYDNNLPTIRL
-233 LADSFQPLEPQP
+233 LANSFQSLEPQP

-272 SKSIQYIQQIFSG
+272 AKSIQYIQQIFSG

-301 TWSISDDGETY
+301 TWLISEDAHTY

-318 NAKYHSGRNVA
+318 NATYHSGRKVTSN
-329 SIDIKY
+329 DIQY

-344 NNKNVLNYLGDI
+344 NKKNVLNYLGDI
-356 VGATEFSSGKIN
+356 LGAREFSSGDTD
-368 NLEGFNIIDDQ
+368 NLEGFNIIDDS

-401 FLVDLNQLARYS
+401 FLVDSEQFPRYS

-419 EENPIGTGP
+419 EANPIGTGP
-428 FVMGDWIPGVIMYL
+428 FVMGDWLPGVIMYL

-480 LYSDEVIDI
+480 LFSDEVIDI
-489 YNSNLIYGGSPIKE
+489 YNSDLIFGGSPVKE
-503 RNLIKST
+503 QNLIKST

-534 FVESSN
+534 FAQSSN
-540 VQNIVNNY
+540 VETIVSNY
-548 FDSVHQNAY
+548 FESVHQNAY

-569 NLNQDDYKYDPE
+569 NLDNNDYIYDPE
-581 SALNHLSNSKYYLDK
+581 SALNYLSNSNYYLDK
-596 TLPDIFYS
+596 TLPDIFYN
-604 TPGYT
+604 TPGYS
-609 GPNTL
+609 GPNAL
-614 ISEIIDSWIKNL
+614 ISEIINSWIDNL
-626 DVNITT
+626 GVNITT

-640 YYSFDDLAYD
+640 YYSIDKVSYD

-666 LYSLFHSKAGSNIS
+666 LYSLFHSKAGSNVS
-680 KYNNYDYDLLIELAT
+680 KYNNSDYDSLIDLAT
-695 AETNQE
+695 METNE
-701 KRVQYYINA
+701 DKRIQYYIDA
-710 EDKLINDAVLIP
+710 EEKLINDAVLIP
-722 LYHGNTFALIKD
+722 LYHGSTFALIKD
-734 HVSDVNF
+734 HVSDINF